1 MGSKNTKKLLLSCFL
16 LLGIFS
22 AYSQVKN
29 PFDVR
34 YENELRGDITFI
46 ANNIVNRQANGYWE
60 YQCVRERRGE
70 CTRWGYVWVN
80 SYVSPND
87 PYNETGNSSEYND
100 DLDMQY
106 IDIDGDASTFSSSSA
121 ILTVPNPD
129 CAIVRYAGLYWSAVF
144 NASDRTGFDQLKF
157 KIPGGTY
164 QDLTADEILFDGAGD
179 ADFGY
184 YSPYACYKD
193 VTSIVAGMADPNGEY
208 FAANIRASSGS
219 SISGG
224 VSGGWKMVVVY
235 EDPNLPGKYI
245 TTFDG
250 YAGIKSGETVDIP
263 VNGFT
268 TLPAPFPVIAQLG
281 VGTLEGDNRIG
292 GDGLSIKA
300 NSNFTYTPLGNTV
313 NPTNNFFNSNI
324 TRANAIVM
332 DRNPNSINTLGWD
345 VDFFNINNPLNGVI
359 PNNETGATLRASSS
373 QDKYDIFFT
382 SFDVEIIEPII
393 NLTKTV
399 EDIAGNDITGQGVN
413 LGQTL
418 DYVLTF
424 QNVGNDSADNYTI
437 KDILPVNV
445 TLDESNFTLPAG
457 VTYTYDEPSRTVLFS
472 IPNAL
477 VEKNDPS
484 YAIRM
489 RVKVAENCFD
499 FVDACSDLIQNLA
512 YSTYRGVLNSNQIS
526 DDPSVTDFDN
536 CGFVIPGA
544 TNFLLDDLADCNFIR
559 TVKLCGDQALL
570 DAGDGFDDYIWYKDE
585 NGNQELDA
593 ADTLITDGDSDNDPS
608 TFVVSA
614 IGTYIVD
621 KIVAD
626 PCKGFK
632 EILVVERFGATQ
644 TNPIVDFFNNSNND
658 ADPTNDVQGEI
669 VSCSVD
675 GSPLPKIF
683 LCGVNDT
690 QLIQVNIADAQ
701 SMVWEQ
707 LVEGSCTDSGDDCG
721 NKNATCTWNQVSIGP
736 SFTANSAGKFRLV
749 VNYQNGC
756 FSRFYFNV
764 FQNNLDIQYNAN
776 DIICNTPGNI
786 TITNLG
792 LGYGYQLYDV
802 ANGTIV
808 VPYSAN
814 NGPSFDISTNGAYRV
829 GITQLDN
836 TTGEPIDGSCEF
848 TTPDIGI
855 RNRNFQ
861 LNITTTAATCST
873 LGSINIQA
881 MNVEANYEYEIRID
895 DGSNGG
901 NGTLLDNETAQP
913 DNNYTFQN
921 LNAGNYIIRVR
932 TDDGCFLEEK
942 VTVLSEADLDLTA
955 RISQH
960 ISCKEG
966 NILMDSSGG
975 KTPHTYAIWSYVD
988 EGGNTVTSYPNV
1000 TSIPPGNFQ
1009 TSQIFDILDPGDYTF
1024 VVVDRNNCYSFSN
1037 TVTINLVPA
1046 VEFTTSVTDESCFG
1060 AEDGSIVY
1068 NMTNTNGY
1076 KVEYTLIY
1084 PDPDTDDV
1092 INSSGTFTGLP
1103 QGNYTVILTQSK
1115 GGASCDF
1122 IQDFTIGGPADG
1134 VSGDAAL
1141 IQDYTCLQDG
1151 IIEAQN
1157 VAGGT
1162 APYSY
1167 SIDGVNFVSGP
1178 GAETFSNLTSGS
1190 YSITIRDATLCTFV
1204 TNSVVIDPLNEP
1216 TDLTFTST
1224 APNCPTQT
1232 SNVTVTAVN
1241 GIDPLT
1247 IEIIAPS
1254 AIASNSIAGKT
1265 ATFNNLNPDTYT
1277 FRVTDSKGCS
1287 YDETYTITPV
1297 DPIQVVGTLVNNVSC
1312 IGNADGA
1319 IDFEIN
1325 DFSTTYSYTV
1335 NGATAITGQSAN
1347 TINLTGLV
1355 AGDYTIVVTDETT
1368 NCTDTNTI
1376 TVSEPATALGITF
1389 STTPLTC
1396 SADGSVTITATN
1408 GWGGYSYELE
1418 QPDNSILGPQGSNV
1432 FSGLSQTGTYTI
1444 SVTDA
1449 GGCTATDTFD
1459 ILAPANPTATL
1470 DATTDLCYVPGTGV
1484 SLTASA
1490 AGGVG
1495 PYTYSLNGAPAQN
1508 GNVFNNLAPDS
1519 YSVLVR
1525 DAYGCS
1531 VTTNTITIEPQL
1543 TVSNA
1548 ITKELD
1554 CSASPEAIIDI
1565 TINGG
1570 YAAYSYQING
1580 GASTAIVGNTITY
1593 TTAIDGSFTFL
1604 ITDSEGCTAQ
1614 TTVVVDPITNPVAT
1628 NNITDPN
1635 CDSATN
1641 GSVEIVIDPNFGTA
1655 PYQVNFNGAGLSNQ
1669 TTYSGLASGTY
1680 NYVVQ
1685 DSKGC
1690 TFNGSATL
1698 TAPNAIT
1705 ADAVLTQPYTCLQ
1718 TASIQVQNIT
1728 GGTPGYTFSIDGIN
1742 FVAGDIFTGL
1752 TDGDYTITVRDASGC
1767 TFATVPV
1774 NVPALDPPTDITF
1787 NSTAANCPAETSD
1800 VTLTVTG
1807 GSLPLTYEIIAPAA
1821 AVSTNATGVFN
1832 NLAPDTYTFRV
1843 TDDKGCSYDEN
1854 YTVNPVVKI
1863 DALGTLTQNVSCQG
1877 SADGAIQYNVSGF
1890 SGNYSFTVTGPTAI
1904 APQSGINTNPLNFSG
1919 LLAGDYTITVTDDT
1933 TNCTDTATV
1942 TVNEPADPL
1951 AFTFTVSPLT
1961 CTTDGSVT
1969 ITATDGWGGYTY
1981 QVTEP
1986 DANILGPQGSN
1997 VFSGLSQTGTY
2008 TISVTDAGGCTV
2020 TDTFDITTPA
2030 NPTATLAATTDL
2042 CYVPG
2047 TGVSLTATAAGGV
2060 APYTYSLNSAPAQ
2073 NGNVFNNLAPGIYS
2087 VEVRD
2092 VYGCNVTTNTITI
2105 EPQLTASSVLT
2116 KELDCTASPDAIL
2129 DITVNGGY
2137 ADYSYKVSV
2146 DGAAYGVSTALGAGI
2161 TTFSYT
2167 GTTAGTYR
2175 FEITDSEG
2183 CIAQTTIITVDP
2195 ISNPQASE
2203 TVTNVSCNG
2212 GSDGIVE
2219 IVFDTNFGTAPYRV
2233 NFDGGGLSNNTTYSG
2248 LVAGTYS
2255 YTVQDD
2261 KGCTVTNS
2269 VNVGEPAAITFDAA
2283 IVQEYTCLQDATVE
2297 AQNVIGGT
2305 SPYTYSI
2312 DGINFGAN
2320 SFTGLKDGNYTLTVK
2335 DANGCTATR
2344 PITIDPLTPPTDI
2357 SFSATAANCP
2367 AETSDITLTPTGGSG
2382 AITYEIIAPAA
2393 AVASNATGIFTG
2405 LAPDTYTFRITD
2417 AKGCTYDENYTLN
2430 PVTKINVLGT
2440 LTQNVSCQGS
2450 ADGAIQYNITG
2461 FSGNYSFTVAGP
2473 TAIAPQSGINT
2484 SPLNFSGLL
2493 AGDYTITVTDDTT
2506 NCTDTATVTVN
2517 EPADPLAFTFAL
2529 SPLTCAADGSVTIT
2543 ATDGWGG
2550 YSYQLTEPD
2559 TNIIGPQ
2566 ASNVFNGLNK
2576 LGTYTISVTDA
2587 GGCTVT
2593 DTFDIVTPTNP
2604 VASIDMAAS
2613 SLCYTS
2619 TGLAT
2624 IVVDATGGLAPY
2636 YYSLN
2641 AGPTQTSNTFVDL
2654 TPATYDFNV
2663 MDSNGCTDTVQ
2674 FTIEPELTANAV
2686 LAKDLDCSVS
2696 PDAEINVTVNGG
2708 YPAYTYEVAFNGG
2721 AYAAYAGG
2729 FPYTTPTAGTYR
2741 FRITDSQGC
2750 ISESNIVT
2758 VTPSETPVITSVTPT
2773 HVLCFGDNSG
2783 SLDIVIDISVGIAP
2797 YTITI
2802 VETGS
2807 GTNYGN
2813 QTTGLPAGVYEIT
2826 LTDDKNC
2833 FVTTTET
2840 ITEPTAINPNVSHTN
2855 LTCSASTNIM
2865 GTITVDASGGTSTYI
2880 YEINNNDYSF
2890 TDSYDTSSGTNDHTF
2905 TGLNFGDYTVRVTDN
2920 NGCENISTVTITTG
2934 PDVLI
2939 TTSPVAGCAP
2949 GSGEMLVEAAASN
2962 GTLGTGTFY
2971 FAIYPETTWYAGHP
2985 DWYLQDGGAGSPPY
2999 THNFTGLNPGVTY
3012 TFIVY
3017 DSDTGC
3023 QYIQEATVPVT
3034 TNSTLTSTVDATSN
3048 VSCFGAVD
3056 GSVNFTYSGYGGTQ
3070 VNYEIYTQTT
3080 NIATGITGSSTVVFA
3095 GTSQSRTLSG
3105 LAPGEYY
3112 ILFEEVDGPN
3122 AGCVNASDSFVIEQ
3136 SPALLEITATSTN
3149 DNCEPN
3155 AGTITANA
3163 RYGKAPYQFQLEL
3176 ASAGAPTIG
3185 TWTGTNTSGFFNAEA
3200 EDYIVY
3206 VKDANDC
3213 IRFVA
3218 VTIAEDPSP
3227 VISLLVPDQCA
3238 TTEGN
3243 FTIQVTL
3250 NTPGMQP
3257 YFLSLDGG
3265 AFQAVTFS
3273 GAPGTYDFTGLSSGN
3288 HTVEIRD
3295 SNGCGNT
3302 QNIDIYTPTSLSAEV
3317 TVTPSCNALLQDDGE
3332 IKVNAYGGTLFNYR
3346 YELRDTSDNI
3356 LRPKQISD
3364 TFSGLTP
3371 GAYRIYLY
3379 DNVATGCDAFIDITL
3394 EVPTAVV
3401 AAIGEKKDISCN
3413 GASDGSIVVNLDP
3426 SMDNPPYTYQLF
3438 DSTGTIPVTLL
3449 PQASNVFT
3457 GLDQGDYIVRIRS
3470 ARFCKMDIPF
3480 TINEPSALVANATA
3494 TDFACAADNSVAQ
3507 AVITA
3512 DIPTTGTAPYT
3523 YSIDGINFFTNNTF
3537 NINDTGAVQNFTVTV
3552 RDANGC
3558 TDTDTVTINPLPT
3571 ITDVTVGQQ
3580 TAITCNNDEVAR
3592 VTVTGGSGD
3601 FSFELLPIGSA
3612 PTQSLVSQTADFTL
3626 TAPGDYTFRVTDNVT
3641 GCYFTTAPYTVAPYD
3656 LIEVVAT
3663 ALTPVTCYGDSD
3675 GELQIQVNN
3684 YLGNYDYQ
3692 VFDSSGASV
3701 TAVISSDTSA
3711 NPRSISGL
3719 PAGNFYVVLTATST
3733 PFCDDTSNTVT
3744 IVSPAA
3750 DLDLTVTNNIN
3761 ANCNIGAQVTVTAS
3775 GGNGGYTYAF
3785 VQDGA
3790 PVNPGD
3796 YTASASAILDPATNL
3811 NWDVWVKDAM
3821 DCTHMIDVVI
3831 AEDPM
3836 PTVSLP
3842 AYADDQCTSNGTAYT
3857 FTATG
3862 TGVAPLKYSIG
3873 NGFQSSGTFT
3883 VSAPGTYTVTVRDA
3897 NGCTVTDTIDIL
3909 PPLGAAAV
3917 ATAQP
3922 SCIANDGVITI
3933 TASGGAGAG
3942 NYEYDL
3948 LNSIGNSLTGGARQ
3962 ASNVFNVLAPGNY
3975 TAIVYDTSGS
3985 GCDAQVPVFLETPTP
4000 VVFTYTKEDVSC
4012 NGGADGSIQVILDA
4026 SNDNPPYTFTIN
4038 DGTNPPTTQNNNLF
4052 TGLTAGNYDITVTSD
4067 RGCFTMQTVTI
4078 GEPNALDAAITNVTD
4093 FACNMN
4099 NAVQSASIEVTIT
4112 AGTGTPAYSYSVN
4125 GGAFIPTGGD
4135 VFTYTVTTAG
4145 NYDIIVKDSNGCTF
4159 TIPTQTINP
4168 LPTITDVT
4176 VGQQTAITCTNDE
4189 VARVTVTGGSGD
4201 FTFELLPT
4209 GSAPTQSLV
4218 SQTAD
4223 FTLTAPGDYTFRV
4236 TDNVTGCYFTTA
4248 PYTVAPYDLI
4258 EVVATALTPVT
4269 CYGDSDGE
4277 LQIQVNNYLGN
4288 YDYQVFDSSG
4298 ASVTAVI
4305 SSDTS
4310 ANPRS
4315 ISGLPAGNFYVVLT
4329 ATSTPFCDDTSN
4341 TVTIV
4346 SPAADLDLTV
4356 TNNINANC
4364 NIGAQVTVTASGGN
4378 GGYTYAF
4385 VQDGAPVNPGDYTAS
4400 ASAIL
4405 DPATN
4410 LNWDVWVKDAMD
4422 CTHMIDVVIA
4432 EDPMPTVS
4440 LPAYADDQCTSNGT
4454 AYTFTATGT
4463 GVAPL
4468 KYSIGNGFQSSGTF
4482 TVSAPGTYTVTVRD
4496 ANGCTVTDT
4505 IDILPP
4511 LGAAAV
4517 ATAQPSCIANDGV
4530 ITITASGGAGAG
4542 NYEYDLLNSIGNSL
4556 TGGARQASNV
4566 FNVLAPGNY
4575 TAIVYDTS
4583 GSGCDA
4589 QVPVFLETPTPVV
4602 FTYTKEDVSCNGGA
4616 DGSIQVIL
4624 DASNDNPPYTFTIN
4638 DGTNPPT
4645 TQNNNLFTGLT
4656 AGNYDITVTS
4666 DRGCF
4671 TMQTVTIG
4679 EPTMVD
4685 VTATATTFACNAN
4698 NQASQ
4703 AVITAVGTGGTAPYT
4718 YSINGVN
4725 FFTSNTFNISDNGSD
4740 RVITV
4745 TIKDDNGCTDVT
4757 TVNISALN
4765 KFTATLAQDA
4775 AISCAGPEEV
4785 TITVND
4791 NGNAANVY
4799 NYQLL
4804 PVGNTNATQTGTP
4817 TYNSATFNLT
4827 AVGSYTF
4834 RVTDT
4839 TTGCYVDTATYTIA
4853 PYDLIKVTATAIT
4866 PVTCFGDNNGAL
4878 QINVSGYSGPYNY
4891 TVYTSAGV
4899 ATAITGSANTSTNPL
4914 TISGLSGGN
4923 YYVRVTET
4931 NVPLCFE
4938 NSNTVRIISPDRA
4951 LTAIVDP
4958 IANVTCSNDAGE
4970 IIVDPSGGYA
4980 PYDIVLTN
4988 TTTSQV
4994 YNATDVNVMVFGN
5007 LSAGNYT
5014 VQITDANGCT
5024 LNDTET
5030 LVQPAPITADITPLS
5045 TTLDCYGDS
5054 DGALTAIN
5062 MAGGEGIYQYQLN
5075 VYDAT
5080 GSNIVYTS
5088 GGQVSPIFNNL
5099 KSGIYTITVSDGWGC
5114 DVETVQAT
5122 IIDPTEVYASLIRT
5136 SPLTCLNDAELLL
5149 TAYGG
5154 TGPYEYSEDGI
5165 NYFPMSGGDTHSFTV
5180 TAGTYRYYVRDS
5192 FGCSSILSNQIKEDV
5207 IEPLTVS
5214 MDTSAAVINCN
5225 GDNTA
5230 ILIAKAD
5237 GGLGN
5242 YRYELFTDAALT
5254 NSIAGPQTSGQF
5266 GNLTVGSYW
5275 VRVTSDDCVVV
5286 SNENRIIEPTPLV
5299 VDDSFTNVSCNGA
5312 NDGSITVSL
5321 SGGSGGYQYAISPN
5335 LDKFDTVNTFTN
5347 LAPGNYTVIAQDIN
5361 GCFEQLRYTI
5371 IEPAIITAV
5380 PTTTPE
5386 ICIGSE
5392 DGTIS
5397 LIISGGTAPY
5407 STSINSTTDSDFVL
5421 DRTLFTNL
5429 AAGTYAIFVKDAQD
5443 CMINMAVTID
5453 PGVNLNA
5460 IATPIYECTGNIPN
5474 NSIDLVLEDPNVAPD
5489 VMYALDST
5497 DPNDMVLEPNFT
5509 NIAPGAH
5516 YIAIAHA
5523 NGCVLTIDFEI
5534 ENFEPLVLTLAP
5546 GNINEISA
5554 VATGGQQ
5561 EYTFYFNDKDNGTD
5575 NTHYITE
5582 TKTHIVRVVDENGC
5596 EAIAEIFMEF
5606 IDIEIPNFFTP
5617 DGDGQNDFWRPRN
5630 QEGFP
5635 KILTIIFDRYG
5646 REVYR
5651 MGLNDQG
5658 WDGLY
5663 HNTELPTG
5671 DYWYVIKL
5679 KGEEDDR
5686 EFVGHF
5692 TLYR

>member
-1 MGSKNTKKLLLSCFL
+1 MGSKNTKKLLLTCFL
-16 LLGIFS
+16 LLGFFS

-29 PFDVR
+29 NFDVR

-46 ANNIVNRQANGYWE
+46 ANNIVNRQADGYW
-60 YQCVRERRGE
+60 QGKGNNR
-70 CTRWGYVWVN
+70 VWVPA
-80 SYVSPND
+80 VGPND
-87 PYNETGNSSEYND
+87 PYNDTGSSSEYND

-144 NASDRTGFDQLKF
+144 SASNRTGFDQLKF

-250 YAGIKSGETVDIP
+250 YAGIKSGQTVDIP

-300 NSNFTYTPLGNTV
+300 NSNLTYTALGNTV

-359 PNNETGATLRASSS
+359 PNSETGATLRASSS

-424 QNVGNDSADNYTI
+424 QNVGNDDGDSYTI

-808 VPYSAN
+808 VPYSDN

-921 LNAGNYIIRVR
+921 LNAGNYIIRVS

-1204 TNSVVIDPLNEP
+1204 TNSVVIGPLDEP

-1265 ATFNNLNPDTYT
+1265 ATFNNLDPDTYT

-1408 GWGGYSYELE
+1408 GWGGYSYDLE

-1470 DATTDLCYVPGTGV
+1470 NATTDLCYVPGTGV
-1484 SLTASA
+1484 SLTATA

-1593 TTAIDGSFTFL
+1593 TTAIDGSYTFL

-1614 TTVVVDPITNPVAT
+1614 TTVVVDAITNPVAT

-1742 FVAGDIFTGL
+1742 FVAGDTFTGL
-1752 TDGDYTITVRDASGC
+1752 PDGDYTITVRDASGC

-1787 NSTAANCPAETSD
+1787 NSTAANCPAETSN
-1800 VTLTVTG
+1800 VTLTAIG
-1807 GSLPLTYEIIAPAA
+1807 GSGAITYEIIAPAA
-1821 AVSTNATGVFN
+1821 DVSTNATGIFN
-1832 NLAPDTYTFRV
+1832 NLAPNTYTFRV
-1843 TDDKGCSYDEN
+1843 TDNKGCSYDEN
-1854 YTVNPVVKI
+1854 YTINPVVKI

-2073 NGNVFNNLAPGIYS
+2073 NGNVFNNLGPGIYS

-2167 GTTAGTYR
+2167 ATTAGTYR
-2175 FEITDSEG
+2175 FEITDNEG
-2183 CIAQTTIITVDP
+2183 CIAQTTITTVDP

-2248 LVAGTYS
+2248 LVAGTYF
-2255 YTVQDD
+2255 YTIQDD

-2405 LAPDTYTFRITD
+2405 LDPDTYTFRITD
-2417 AKGCTYDENYTLN
+2417 AKGCSYDENYTLN

-2484 SPLNFSGLL
+2484 NPLNFSGLL

-2517 EPADPLAFTFAL
+2517 QPSAPLAFTFNL
-2529 SPLTCAADGSVTIT
+2529 SPMTCAADGSVTIT

-2559 TNIIGPQ
+2559 TNIVGPQ

-2613 SLCYTS
+2613 TLCYTS

-2624 IVVDATGGLAPY
+2624 IVVGATGGLAPY

-2641 AGPTQTSNTFVDL
+2641 TGPTQTSNTFVDL
-2654 TPATYDFNV
+2654 TPATYDFHV
-2663 MDSNGCTDTVQ
+2663 TDSNGCTDTVQ

-2686 LAKDLDCSVS
+2686 LTKDLDCTVS
-2696 PDAEINVTVNGG
+2696 PDAEINLNVNGG

-2721 AYAAYAGG
+2721 AYAPYAGA
-2729 FPYTTPTAGTYR
+2729 FPYTTSNAGTYR

-2750 ISESNIVT
+2750 VAQSNTVT
-2758 VTPSETPVITSVTPT
+2758 VTAADTPVITSVTPT
-2773 HVLCFGDNSG
+2773 HVLCYGDNSG
-2783 SLDIVIDISVGIAP
+2783 SLDITVDTAVGIAP

-2807 GTNYGN
+2807 GTNYGS
-2813 QTTGLPAGVYEIT
+2813 QTTGLPAGNYEIT
-2826 LTDDKNC
+2826 LTDDKGC
-2833 FVTTTET
+2833 FVTATET

-2855 LTCSASTNIM
+2855 LSCSASTNVM
-2865 GTITVDASGGTSTYI
+2865 GTITVDANGGTSTYI

-2890 TDSYDTSSGTNDHTF
+2890 TDTYDTSSGTNDHTF
-2905 TGLNFGDYTVRVTDN
+2905 TGLNFGDYTVRVIDN
-2920 NGCENISTVTITTG
+2920 NGCESISTVTITTG

-2971 FAIYPETTWYAGHP
+2971 FAIYPASNWFAGNP
-2985 DWYLQDGGAGSPPY
+2985 EWYLQDGGIGSPPY
-2999 THNFTGLNPGVTY
+2999 THNFTGLTPGVTY

-3023 QYIQEATVPVT
+3023 EYIQEATVPVD
-3034 TNSTLTSTVDATSN
+3034 TNSSLTSTIDATTN
-3048 VSCFGAVD
+3048 ISCFGAVD
-3056 GSVNFTYSGYGGTQ
+3056 GSVDFTYSGYGGTQ

-3080 NIATGITGSSTVVFA
+3080 NNATGITGSSSVLIA

-3112 ILFEEVDGPN
+3112 ILFEEVNGPN

-3250 NTPGMQP
+3250 DTPGVQP

-3265 AFQAVTFS
+3265 AFQAVTFT
-3273 GAPGTYDFTGLSSGN
+3273 GAPGTFNFTNLSSGN
-3288 HTVEIRD
+3288 HTVVIRD
-3295 SNGCGNT
+3295 ANGCGNSES
-3302 QNIDIYTPTSLSAEV
+3302 IEIYTPTSLSAEV
-3317 TVTPSCNALLQDDGE
+3317 VVTPSCNALLQDDGE

-3356 LRPKQISD
+3356 IRPKQLSS
-3364 TFSGLTP
+3364 TFTGLTP
-3371 GAYRIYLY
+3371 GTYRAYVY
-3379 DNVATGCDAFIDITL
+3379 DNLATGCDAFIDITL
-3394 EVPTAVV
+3394 DVPTAVV

-3426 SMDNPPYTYQLF
+3426 SMDNPPYTFQLF

-3457 GLDQGDYIVRIRS
+3457 GLDQGDYIIRIRS

-3512 DIPTTGTAPYT
+3512 DIPTTGTAPYM
-3523 YSIDGINFFTNNTF
+3523 YSIDGINFFTTNTF

-3571 ITDVTVGQQ
+3571 ITAVTVGQQ

-3601 FSFELLPIGSA
+3601 FTFELLPTGSA
-3612 PTQSLVSQTADFTL
+3612 PTQSLVSQTADFSL

-3701 TAVISSDTSA
+3701 TAVISSDTST
-3711 NPRSISGL
+3711 NPRTISGL

-3790 PVNPGD
+3790 VVNPGD

-3821 DCTHMIDVVI
+3821 DCTYMIDVVI

-3842 AYADDQCTSNGTAYT
+3842 AYADDQCTSNGTSYT

-3862 TGVAPLKYSIG
+3862 TGVAPIKYSIG

-4000 VVFTYTKEDVSC
+4000 VVFTYTYEDVSC

-4067 RGCFTMQTVTI
+4067 RGCFTMQTI
-4078 GEPNALDAAITNVTD
+4078 
-4093 FACNMN
+4093 
-4099 NAVQSASIEVTIT
+4099 
-4112 AGTGTPAYSYSVN
+4112 
-4125 GGAFIPTGGD
+4125 
-4135 VFTYTVTTAG
+4135 
-4145 NYDIIVKDSNGCTF
+4145 
-4159 TIPTQTINP
+4159 
-4168 LPTITDVT
+4168 
-4176 VGQQTAITCTNDE
+4176 
-4189 VARVTVTGGSGD
+4189 
-4201 FTFELLPT
+4201 
-4209 GSAPTQSLV
+4209 
-4218 SQTAD
+4218 
-4223 FTLTAPGDYTFRV
+4223 
-4236 TDNVTGCYFTTA
+4236 
-4248 PYTVAPYDLI
+4248 
-4258 EVVATALTPVT
+4258 
-4269 CYGDSDGE
+4269 
-4277 LQIQVNNYLGN
+4277 
-4288 YDYQVFDSSG
+4288 
-4298 ASVTAVI
+4298 
-4305 SSDTS
+4305 
-4310 ANPRS
+4310 
-4315 ISGLPAGNFYVVLT
+4315 
-4329 ATSTPFCDDTSN
+4329 
-4341 TVTIV
+4341 
-4346 SPAADLDLTV
+4346 
-4356 TNNINANC
+4356 
-4364 NIGAQVTVTASGGN
+4364 
-4378 GGYTYAF
+4378 
-4385 VQDGAPVNPGDYTAS
+4385 
-4400 ASAIL
+4400 
-4405 DPATN
+4405 
-4410 LNWDVWVKDAMD
+4410 
-4422 CTHMIDVVIA
+4422 
-4432 EDPMPTVS
+4432 
-4440 LPAYADDQCTSNGT
+4440 
-4454 AYTFTATGT
+4454 
-4463 GVAPL
+4463 
-4468 KYSIGNGFQSSGTF
+4468 
-4482 TVSAPGTYTVTVRD
+4482 
-4496 ANGCTVTDT
+4496 
-4505 IDILPP
+4505 
-4511 LGAAAV
+4511 
-4517 ATAQPSCIANDGV
+4517 
-4530 ITITASGGAGAG
+4530 
-4542 NYEYDLLNSIGNSL
+4542 
-4556 TGGARQASNV
+4556 
-4566 FNVLAPGNY
+4566 
-4575 TAIVYDTS
+4575 
-4583 GSGCDA
+4583 
-4589 QVPVFLETPTPVV
+4589 
-4602 FTYTKEDVSCNGGA
+4602 
-4616 DGSIQVIL
+4616 
-4624 DASNDNPPYTFTIN
+4624 
-4638 DGTNPPT
+4638 
-4645 TQNNNLFTGLT
+4645 
-4656 AGNYDITVTS
+4656 
-4666 DRGCF
+4666 
-4671 TMQTVTIG
+4671 TIG
-4679 EPTMVD
+4679 EPTIVD

-4765 KFTATLAQDA
+4765 KFSATLAQDA

-4914 TISGLSGGN
+4914 TISGLTGGN

-4951 LTAIVDP
+4951 LTANVDP

-4970 IIVDPSGGYA
+4970 IIVDPSGGYG

-5014 VQITDANGCT
+5014 VQITDANGCI

-5180 TAGTYRYYVRDS
+5180 TAGTYRYYVKDS

-5242 YRYELFTDAALT
+5242 YRYILFTDAALT

-5407 STSINSTTDSDFVL
+5407 RTSINSTTDSDFVL

>member
-300 NSNFTYTPLGNTV
+300 NSNLTYTALGNTV

-359 PNNETGATLRASSS
+359 PNNETGAILRASSS

-424 QNVGNDSADNYTI
+424 QNVGNDDGDSYTI

-477 VEKNDPS
+477 IEKNDPS

-536 CGFVIPGA
+536 CGFVVPGA

-861 LNITTTAATCST
+861 LNIITTAATCST

-1204 TNSVVIDPLNEP
+1204 TNSVVIDPLDEP

-1265 ATFNNLNPDTYT
+1265 ATFNNLDPDTYT

-1470 DATTDLCYVPGTGV
+1470 NATTNLCYVPATGV
-1484 SLTASA
+1484 SLTATA

-1554 CSASPEAIIDI
+1554 CSASPEAIIDF

-1593 TTAIDGSFTFL
+1593 TTAIDGSYTFL

-1742 FVAGDIFTGL
+1742 FVAGDTFTGL
-1752 TDGDYTITVRDASGC
+1752 TDGDYTINVRDASGC

-1821 AVSTNATGVFN
+1821 DVSTNATGIFN
-1832 NLAPDTYTFRV
+1832 NLAPNTYTFRV
-1843 TDDKGCSYDEN
+1843 TDNKGCSYDEN

-1890 SGNYSFTVTGPTAI
+1890 SGNYSFTITGPTAI
-1904 APQSGINTNPLNFSG
+1904 APQSGINANPLNFSG

-1969 ITATDGWGGYTY
+1969 ITATDGWGGYIY

-2030 NPTATLAATTDL
+2030 NPTATLASTTDL
-2042 CYVPG
+2042 CYVPA
-2047 TGVSLTATAAGGV
+2047 TGVSLTATAAGGI
-2060 APYTYSLNSAPAQ
+2060 APYTYSLNGAPAQ
-2073 NGNVFNNLAPGIYS
+2073 NGNVFNNLASGSYS
-2087 VEVRD
+2087 VEVWD
-2092 VYGCNVTTNTITI
+2092 AYGCTVTTNTITI

-2167 GTTAGTYR
+2167 ATTAGTYR
-2175 FEITDSEG
+2175 FEITDNEG

-2248 LVAGTYS
+2248 LAAGTYS

-2261 KGCTVTNS
+2261 KGCTLTNS

-2382 AITYEIIAPAA
+2382 AITFEITAPAA

-2405 LAPDTYTFRITD
+2405 LDPDTYTFRITD
-2417 AKGCTYDENYTLN
+2417 AKGCSYDENYTLN

-2484 SPLNFSGLL
+2484 NPLNFSGLL

-2517 EPADPLAFTFAL
+2517 EPSAPLAFTFNL

-2708 YPAYTYEVAFNGG
+2708 YPAYTYEVAFNSG
-2721 AYAAYAGG
+2721 AYAAYAGA

-2783 SLDIVIDISVGIAP
+2783 SLDIVIDTSVGIAP

-2939 TTSPVAGCAP
+2939 TTSATPGCAP
-2949 GSGEMLVEAAASN
+2949 GTGEMLVEAAATN
-2962 GTLGTGTFY
+2962 GTLGAGTFY
-2971 FAIYPETTWYAGHP
+2971 FAIYPAPIFNAADPAWFPEDVLPAP
-2985 DWYLQDGGAGSPPY
+2985 DN

-3012 TFIVY
+3012 TFVVY
-3017 DSDTGC
+3017 DTDTGC
-3023 QYIQEATVPVT
+3023 EYIQEATVPVD
-3034 TNSTLTSTVDATSN
+3034 TNSSLSSTVDSTTN
-3048 VSCFGAVD
+3048 VSCFGAID
-3056 GSVNFTYSGYGGTQ
+3056 GSVDFTIDLYTATQ
-3070 VNYEIYTQTT
+3070 VDYEIFTFVTNTT
-3080 NIATGITGSSTVVFA
+3080 TGITGSATGLTGAPYSDSLA
-3095 GTSQSRTLSG
+3095 GLV
-3105 LAPGEYY
+3105 PGEYY
-3112 ILFEEVDGPN
+3112 ILFTEVDGPN

-3149 DNCEPN
+3149 DNCTPN

-3176 ASAGAPTIG
+3176 ASAGAPTVG

-3213 IRFVA
+3213 IRSVA

-3238 TTEGN
+3238 TREGN

-3250 NTPGMQP
+3250 DTPGVQP

-3295 SNGCGNT
+3295 SNGCGNID
-3302 QNIDIYTPTSLSAEV
+3302 NIDIYTPTSLSAEV

-3332 IKVNAYGGTLFNYR
+3332 IKVNAYGGSLFNYR

-3356 LRPKQISD
+3356 IRPKQIPD
-3364 TFSGLTP
+3364 TFSNLTP
-3371 GAYRIYLY
+3371 GTYRIYVY
-3379 DNVATGCDAFIDITL
+3379 DNLATGCDAFIDITL
-3394 EVPTAVV
+3394 DVPTAVV

-3512 DIPTTGTAPYT
+3512 DIPTTGTAPYM
-3523 YSIDGINFFTNNTF
+3523 YSIDGINFFTTNTF

-3558 TDTDTVTINPLPT
+3558 TDTDTVIINPLPT
-3571 ITDVTVGQQ
+3571 ITAVTVGQQ
-3580 TAITCNNDEVAR
+3580 TAITCTNDEVAR

-3601 FSFELLPIGSA
+3601 FTFELLPTGSA
-3612 PTQSLVSQTADFTL
+3612 PAQSLVSQTADFTL

-3701 TAVISSDTSA
+3701 TAVISSDTSV
-3711 NPRSISGL
+3711 NPRTISGL
-3719 PAGNFYVVLTATST
+3719 PAGNFYVVLTATTT

-3790 PVNPGD
+3790 VVNPGD

-3821 DCTHMIDVVI
+3821 DCTYMIDVVI

-3842 AYADDQCTSNGTAYT
+3842 AYADDQCTSNGTSYT

-3862 TGVAPLKYSIG
+3862 TGVAPIKYSIG

-3933 TASGGAGAG
+3933 TAIGGAGAG

-4000 VVFTYTKEDVSC
+4000 VVITYTNEDVSC

-4078 GEPNALDAAITNVTD
+4078 GEPNALDAAISNVTD

-4112 AGTGTPAYSYSVN
+4112 AGTGTPAYTYSVN

-4209 GSAPTQSLV
+4209 GSAPAQSLV

-4310 ANPRS
+4310 VNPRT

-4329 ATSTPFCDDTSN
+4329 ATTTPFCDDTSN

-4385 VQDGAPVNPGDYTAS
+4385 VQDGAVVNPGDYTAS

-4422 CTHMIDVVIA
+4422 CTYMIDVVIA

-4454 AYTFTATGT
+4454 SYTFTATGT
-4463 GVAPL
+4463 GVAPI

-4530 ITITASGGAGAG
+4530 ITITAIGGAGAG

-4602 FTYTKEDVSCNGGA
+4602 ITYTNEDVSCNGGA

-4671 TMQTVTIG
+4671 TMQTITIG
-4679 EPTMVD
+4679 EPTIVD

-5014 VQITDANGCT
+5014 VQITDANGCI

-5335 LDKFDTVNTFTN
+5335 LDKFDTVNTFTD

-5489 VMYALDST
+5489 LMYALDST

>member
-1 MGSKNTKKLLLSCFL
+1 MGSKNTKKLLLTCFL
-16 LLGIFS
+16 LLGFLS

-29 PFDVR
+29 NFDVR

-46 ANNIVNRQANGYWE
+46 ANNIVNRQADGYW
-60 YQCVRERRGE
+60 QGKGKNR
-70 CTRWGYVWVN
+70 VWVPA
-80 SYVSPND
+80 VGPND
-87 PYNETGNSSEYND
+87 PYNDTGSSSEYND

-144 NASDRTGFDQLKF
+144 SASNRTGFDQLKF

-281 VGTLEGDNRIG
+281 VATLEGDNRIS

-300 NSNFTYTPLGNTV
+300 NSNLTYTALGNTV

-332 DRNPNSINTLGWD
+332 DRTPNSINTLGWD

-359 PNNETGATLRASSS
+359 PNSETGATLRASSS

-393 NLTKTV
+393 NLTKSV

-424 QNVGNDSADNYTI
+424 QNVGNDDGDSYTI

-1046 VEFTTSVTDESCFG
+1046 VEFTTSITDESCFG

-1204 TNSVVIDPLNEP
+1204 TNSVVIDPLDEP

-1265 ATFNNLNPDTYT
+1265 ATFNNLDPDTYT

-1335 NGATAITGQSAN
+1335 NGATSITGQSAN

-1368 NCTDTNTI
+1368 NCTDTSTI

-1470 DATTDLCYVPGTGV
+1470 NATTDLCYVPGTGV
-1484 SLTASA
+1484 SLTATA

-1554 CSASPEAIIDI
+1554 CSASPEAIIAI

-1593 TTAIDGSFTFL
+1593 TTAIDGSYTFL

-1718 TASIQVQNIT
+1718 TASIQAQNIT

-1742 FVAGDIFTGL
+1742 FVAGDTFTGL

-1787 NSTAANCPAETSD
+1787 NITAANCPAETSN
-1800 VTLTVTG
+1800 VTLTAIG
-1807 GSLPLTYEIIAPAA
+1807 GSGAITYEIIAPAA
-1821 AVSTNATGVFN
+1821 DVSTNATGIFN
-1832 NLAPDTYTFRV
+1832 NLAPNTYTFRV
-1843 TDDKGCSYDEN
+1843 TDNKGCSYDEN
-1854 YTVNPVVKI
+1854 YTINPVVKI

-2020 TDTFDITTPA
+2020 TDTFDIDTPA

-2073 NGNVFNNLAPGIYS
+2073 IGNVFNNLAPGIYS

-2092 VYGCNVTTNTITI
+2092 AYGCNVTTNTITI

-2116 KELDCTASPDAIL
+2116 KELDCTASPDAVI
-2129 DITVNGGY
+2129 DITINNGY

-2167 GTTAGTYR
+2167 ATTAGTFR

-2183 CIAQTTIITVDP
+2183 CIAQTTVITVDP

-2248 LVAGTYS
+2248 LAAGTYS

-2344 PITIDPLTPPTDI
+2344 PITIDPLTPTTDI

-2367 AETSDITLTPTGGSG
+2367 AETSDITLTPSGGSG

-2405 LAPDTYTFRITD
+2405 LDPDTYTFRITD
-2417 AKGCTYDENYTLN
+2417 AKGCSYDENYTLN

-2450 ADGAIQYNITG
+2450 ADGAIQYNIAG

-2484 SPLNFSGLL
+2484 NPLTFNGLL

-2517 EPADPLAFTFAL
+2517 QPSAPLAFTFNL
-2529 SPLTCAADGSVTIT
+2529 SPMTCAADGSVTIT

-2559 TNIIGPQ
+2559 TNIVGPQ

-2604 VASIDMAAS
+2604 VANIDMAAS
-2613 SLCYTS
+2613 TLCYTS

-2624 IVVDATGGLAPY
+2624 IVVGATGGLAPY

-2641 AGPTQTSNTFVDL
+2641 TGPTQTSNTFVDL
-2654 TPATYDFNV
+2654 TPATYDFHV
-2663 MDSNGCTDTVQ
+2663 TDSNGCTDTVQ

-2686 LAKDLDCSVS
+2686 LTKDLDCTVS
-2696 PDAEINVTVNGG
+2696 PDAEINLNVSGG
-2708 YPAYTYEVAFNGG
+2708 YPAYTYEVSFNGG
-2721 AYAAYAGG
+2721 AYAAYAGA
-2729 FPYTTPTAGTYR
+2729 FPYTTSNAGTYR

-2750 ISESNIVT
+2750 VAQSNTVT
-2758 VTPSETPVITSVTPT
+2758 VTAADTPVITSVTPT

-2783 SLDIVIDISVGIAP
+2783 SLDIVVDTAIGIAP

-2807 GTNYGN
+2807 GTNYGS
-2813 QTTGLPAGVYEIT
+2813 QATGLPAGVYEIT
-2826 LTDDKNC
+2826 LTDDKGC
-2833 FVTTTET
+2833 YVTATET
-2840 ITEPTAINPNVSHTN
+2840 ITEPTAINPNITKTDYSCTSGVGNN
-2855 LTCSASTNIM
+2855 L
-2865 GTITVDASGGTSTYI
+2865 GTITVDASGGTATYT
-2880 YEINNNDYSF
+2880 YEVFNNDYSYSG
-2890 TDSYDTSSGTNDHTF
+2890 TYDTSTGTNDHTF
-2905 TGLNFGDYTVRVTDN
+2905 TGLTFGDYTIRIIDS
-2920 NGCENISTVTITTG
+2920 NGCETQNTVTITTG
-2934 PDVLI
+2934 PDILI
-2939 TTSPVAGCAP
+2939 TTQGVAGCTA
-2949 GSGEMLVEAAASN
+2949 GSGEMLVTADASN
-2962 GTLGTGTFY
+2962 GYLGAGNFY
-2971 FAIYPETTWYAGHP
+2971 FAIYPAPVFNAADPLWFPEDALP
-2985 DWYLQDGGAGSPPY
+2985 APANS
-2999 THNFTGLNPGVTY
+2999 HNFTGLTPGVTY
-3012 TFIVY
+3012 TFVVY
-3017 DSDTGC
+3017 DTDTGC
-3023 QYIQEATVPVT
+3023 EFTQEATVPVST
-3034 TNSTLTSTVDATSN
+3034 SSTLLSTVDATTN

-3056 GSVNFTYSGYGGTQ
+3056 GSVDFTYSGYGGTQ
-3070 VNYEIYTQTT
+3070 VDYEIYTQTT
-3080 NIATGITGSSTVVFA
+3080 NISTGITGSSTVVIA

-3112 ILFEEVDGPN
+3112 ILFEEVNGPN

-3213 IRFVA
+3213 IRSVA

-3250 NTPGMQP
+3250 DTPGVQP

-3265 AFQAVTFS
+3265 AFQAVTFT
-3273 GAPGTYDFTGLSSGN
+3273 GAPGTFNFTNLSSGN
-3288 HTVEIRD
+3288 HTVVIRD
-3295 SNGCGNT
+3295 ANGCGNSES
-3302 QNIDIYTPTSLSAEV
+3302 IEIYTPTSLSAEV
-3317 TVTPSCNALLQDDGE
+3317 VVTPSCNALLQDDGE

-3356 LRPKQISD
+3356 IRPKQLSS
-3364 TFSGLTP
+3364 TFTGLTP
-3371 GAYRIYLY
+3371 GTYRAYVY
-3379 DNVATGCDAFIDITL
+3379 DNLATGCDSFIDITL
-3394 EVPTAVV
+3394 DVPTAVV
-3401 AAIGEKKDISCN
+3401 AAIGDIKDISCN
-3413 GASDGSIVVNLDP
+3413 GASDGSIVVTLDP

-3512 DIPTTGTAPYT
+3512 DIPTTGTAPYM
-3523 YSIDGINFFTNNTF
+3523 YSIDGTNFFTTNTF

-3558 TDTDTVTINPLPT
+3558 TDTDNVTINPLPT

-3580 TAITCNNDEVAR
+3580 TAITCTNDEVAR

-3601 FSFELLPIGSA
+3601 FTFELLPGGPS
-3612 PTQSLVSQTADFTL
+3612 QSLISQTADFSL

-3663 ALTPVTCYGDSD
+3663 AITPVTCYGDSD

-3711 NPRSISGL
+3711 NPRTISGL
-3719 PAGNFYVVLTATST
+3719 PAGNFYVVLTATTT

-3761 ANCNIGAQVTVTAS
+3761 ANCNIGAQVTVSAS

-3790 PVNPGD
+3790 VVNPGD

-3821 DCTHMIDVVI
+3821 DCTYMIDVVI

-3842 AYADDQCTSNGTAYT
+3842 AYAVDQCTSNGTSYT

-3862 TGVAPLKYSIG
+3862 TGMAPLKYSIG

-4000 VVFTYTKEDVSC
+4000 VVFTYTNEDVSC

-4038 DGTNPPTTQNNNLF
+4038 DGTNPPTTQNSNLF
-4052 TGLTAGNYDITVTSD
+4052 TGLTAGDYDITVTSD
-4067 RGCFTMQTVTI
+4067 RGCFTMQTITI

-4099 NAVQSASIEVTIT
+4099 NAVQSASIEITIT
-4112 AGTGTPAYSYSVN
+4112 AGTGTPAYTYSVN

-4176 VGQQTAITCTNDE
+4176 VGQQTAITCNNDE

-4201 FTFELLPT
+4201 FSFELLPV
-4209 GSAPTQSLV
+4209 GSAPVQTPGAATY
-4218 SQTAD
+4218 TAD
-4223 FTLTAPGDYTFRV
+4223 FSLTAPGDYTFRV

-4258 EVVATALTPVT
+4258 EVVATAITPVT

-4310 ANPRS
+4310 ANPRT

-4329 ATSTPFCDDTSN
+4329 ATTTPFCDDTSN

-4364 NIGAQVTVTASGGN
+4364 NIGAQVTVSASGGN

-4385 VQDGAPVNPGDYTAS
+4385 VQDGAVVNPGDYTAS

-4422 CTHMIDVVIA
+4422 CTYMIDVVIA

-4440 LPAYADDQCTSNGT
+4440 LPAYAVDQCTSNGT
-4454 AYTFTATGT
+4454 SYTFTATGT
-4463 GVAPL
+4463 GMAPL

-4602 FTYTKEDVSCNGGA
+4602 FTYTNEDVSCNGGA

-4645 TQNNNLFTGLT
+4645 TQNSNLFTGLT

-4679 EPTMVD
+4679 EPTIVD

-4725 FFTSNTFNISDNGSD
+4725 FFTSNTFNISDNGSN

-4866 PVTCFGDNNGAL
+4866 IVTCFGDNNGAL

-4914 TISGLSGGN
+4914 TISGLTGGN

-4970 IIVDPSGGYA
+4970 IIVDPSGGYG

-5014 VQITDANGCT
+5014 VQITDANGCI

-5335 LDKFDTVNTFTN
+5335 LDKFDTVNTFTD

-5371 IEPAIITAV
+5371 TEPAIITAV

-5397 LIISGGTAPY
+5397 LTISGGTAPY

-5474 NSIDLVLEDPNVAPD
+5474 NSIDLVLEDPTVAPD

>member
-144 NASDRTGFDQLKF
+144 SASNRTGFNQLKF

-457 VTYTYDEPSRTVLFS
+457 VTYTYDEPSRTVQFS

-536 CGFVIPGA
+536 CGFVVPGA

-585 NGNQELDA
+585 NGNQELDS

-861 LNITTTAATCST
+861 LNITTTAATCSN

-895 DGSNGG
+895 DGSNGE

-1046 VEFTTSVTDESCFG
+1046 VEFTTSITDESCFG

-1157 VAGGT
+1157 IAGGT

-1204 TNSVVIDPLNEP
+1204 TNSVVIDPLDEP

-1265 ATFNNLNPDTYT
+1265 ATFNNLDPDTYT

-1287 YDETYTITPV
+1287 YDETYTIAPV

-1335 NGATAITGQSAN
+1335 NGATSITGQSAN

-1355 AGDYTIVVTDETT
+1355 AGDYTIIVTDETT

-1418 QPDNSILGPQGSNV
+1418 QPDNNILGPQGSNV

-1470 DATTDLCYVPGTGV
+1470 DATTNLCYAPATGV

-1604 ITDSEGCTAQ
+1604 ITDGEGCTAQ
-1614 TTVVVDPITNPVAT
+1614 TTVVVDAITNPVAT

-1742 FVAGDIFTGL
+1742 FVAGDTFTGL

-1787 NSTAANCPAETSD
+1787 NSTAANCPAETSN
-1800 VTLTVTG
+1800 VTLTAIG
-1807 GSLPLTYEIIAPAA
+1807 GSGAITYEIIAPAA
-1821 AVSTNATGVFN
+1821 DVSSNATGIFN
-1832 NLAPDTYTFRV
+1832 NLAPNTYTFRV
-1843 TDDKGCSYDEN
+1843 TDNKGCSYDEN
-1854 YTVNPVVKI
+1854 YTINPVVKI

-2030 NPTATLAATTDL
+2030 NPTATLAATMDL

-2060 APYTYSLNSAPAQ
+2060 APYTYSINSAPAQ

-2092 VYGCNVTTNTITI
+2092 AYGCNVTTNNITI

-2137 ADYSYKVSV
+2137 VDYSYKVSV

-2167 GTTAGTYR
+2167 ATTAGTYR
-2175 FEITDSEG
+2175 FEITDNEG

-2248 LVAGTYS
+2248 LAAGTYS

-2382 AITYEIIAPAA
+2382 AITFEIIAPAV
-2393 AVASNATGIFTG
+2393 AVPSNATGIFTG
-2405 LAPDTYTFRITD
+2405 LDPDTYTFRITD
-2417 AKGCTYDENYTLN
+2417 AKGCSYDENYTLN

-2855 LTCSASTNIM
+2855 LTCSASTNVM
-2865 GTITVDASGGTSTYI
+2865 GTITVDANGGTSTYI

-2890 TDSYDTSSGTNDHTF
+2890 TDTYDTSSGTNDHTF

-2939 TTSPVAGCAP
+2939 TTSATPGCAP
-2949 GSGEMLVEAAASN
+2949 GTGEMLVEAAATN
-2962 GTLGTGTFY
+2962 GTLGAGTFY
-2971 FAIYPETTWYAGHP
+2971 FAIYPAPIFNAADPAWFPEDVLPAP
-2985 DWYLQDGGAGSPPY
+2985 DN

-3012 TFIVY
+3012 TFVVY
-3017 DSDTGC
+3017 DTDTGC
-3023 QYIQEATVPVT
+3023 EYIQEATVPVD
-3034 TNSTLTSTVDATSN
+3034 TNSSLSSTVDSTTN
-3048 VSCFGAVD
+3048 VSCFGAID
-3056 GSVNFTYSGYGGTQ
+3056 GSVDFTIDLYTATQ
-3070 VNYEIYTQTT
+3070 VDYEIFTFVTNTT
-3080 NIATGITGSSTVVFA
+3080 TGITGSATGLTGAPYSDSLA
-3095 GTSQSRTLSG
+3095 GLV
-3105 LAPGEYY
+3105 PGEYY
-3112 ILFEEVDGPN
+3112 ILFTEVDGPN

-3149 DNCEPN
+3149 DNCTPN

-3176 ASAGAPTIG
+3176 ASAGAPTVG

-3213 IRFVA
+3213 IRSVA

-3250 NTPGMQP
+3250 DTPGVQP

-3273 GAPGTYDFTGLSSGN
+3273 GAPATYDFTGLSSGN
-3288 HTVEIRD
+3288 HTLEIRD
-3295 SNGCGNT
+3295 SNGCGNID
-3302 QNIDIYTPTSLSAEV
+3302 NIDIYTPTSLSAEV

-3332 IKVNAYGGTLFNYR
+3332 IKVNAYGGSLFNYR
-3346 YELRDTSDNI
+3346 YELRDTSNNI

-3394 EVPTAVV
+3394 DVPTAVV
-3401 AAIGEKKDISCN
+3401 AAIGDIKDISCH
-3413 GASDGSIVVNLDP
+3413 GASDGSIVVTLDP
-3426 SMDNPPYTYQLF
+3426 GMDNPPYTYQLF

-3512 DIPTTGTAPYT
+3512 DIPTTGTAPYM
-3523 YSIDGINFFTNNTF
+3523 YSIDGINFFTTNTF

-3571 ITDVTVGQQ
+3571 ITAVTVGQQ
-3580 TAITCNNDEVAR
+3580 TAITCTNDEVAR

-3601 FSFELLPIGSA
+3601 FSFELLPTGSA

-3711 NPRSISGL
+3711 NPRIISGL
-3719 PAGNFYVVLTATST
+3719 PAGNFYVVLTATDT

-3790 PVNPGD
+3790 VVNPGD

-3821 DCTHMIDVVI
+3821 DCTYMIDVVI

-3842 AYADDQCTSNGTAYT
+3842 AYADDQCTSNGTSYT

-3862 TGVAPLKYSIG
+3862 TGVAPIKYSIG

-4000 VVFTYTKEDVSC
+4000 VVFTYTYEDVSC

-4112 AGTGTPAYSYSVN
+4112 AGTGTPAYTYSVN

-4201 FTFELLPT
+4201 FSFELLPT

-4310 ANPRS
+4310 ANPRI

-4329 ATSTPFCDDTSN
+4329 ATDTPFCDDTSN

-4385 VQDGAPVNPGDYTAS
+4385 VQDGAVVNPGDYTAS

-4422 CTHMIDVVIA
+4422 CTYMIDVVIA

-4454 AYTFTATGT
+4454 SYTFTATGT
-4463 GVAPL
+4463 GVAPI

-4602 FTYTKEDVSCNGGA
+4602 FTYTYEDVSCNGGA

-4679 EPTMVD
+4679 EPTIVD
-4685 VTATATTFACNAN
+4685 VTATATSFACNAN

-5407 STSINSTTDSDFVL
+5407 RTSINSTTDSDFVL

>member
-1 MGSKNTKKLLLSCFL
+1 MGSKNTKKLLLTCFL

-29 PFDVR
+29 NFDVR

-46 ANNIVNRQANGYWE
+46 ANNIVNRQTDGYWKGKGKNKE
-60 YQCVRERRGE
+60 WVPGE
-70 CTRWGYVWVN
+70 N
-80 SYVSPND
+80 PND
-87 PYNETGNSSEYND
+87 PYNDTGSSSEYND

-121 ILTVPNPD
+121 TLTVPNPD
-129 CAIVRYAGLYWSAVF
+129 CAKVRYAGLYWSAVF
-144 NASDRTGFDQLKF
+144 SASNRTGFNQLKF

-300 NSNFTYTPLGNTV
+300 NSNLTYTALGNTV

-324 TRANAIVM
+324 TRSNAIVM

-359 PNNETGATLRASSS
+359 PNNETGAILRASSS

-382 SFDVEIIEPII
+382 SFDVEIIEPVI

-424 QNVGNDSADNYTI
+424 RNVGNDSADNYTI
-437 KDILPVNV
+437 KDILPINV
-445 TLDESNFTLPAG
+445 TLDETNFTLPTG
-457 VTYTYDEPSRTVLFS
+457 VTYTYDEPTRTVLFS
-472 IPNAL
+472 IPNSL

-559 TVKLCGDQALL
+559 TVQLCGDQVLL
-570 DAGDGFDDYIWYKDE
+570 DAGNGFDDYIWYKDE

-675 GSPLPKIF
+675 GSLLPKIF

-690 QLIQVNIADAQ
+690 QLIQVNIADAD

-776 DIICNTPGNI
+776 DIICTTPGNI

-836 TTGEPIDGSCEF
+836 VTGEPIDGSCEF

-881 MNVEANYEYEIRID
+881 MNAEANYEYEIRID

-913 DNNYTFQN
+913 DNNFTFEN

-942 VTVLSEADLDLTA
+942 VTVISEADLDLTA

-1076 KVEYTLIY
+1076 KVEYTLTY
-1084 PDPDTDDV
+1084 EDPDTDDV

-1103 QGNYTVILTQSK
+1103 QGNYTVTLTQSK

-1122 IQDFTIGGPADG
+1122 VQDFTIGGPADG

-1157 VAGGT
+1157 VTGGT
-1162 APYSY
+1162 APYAY

-1204 TNSVVIDPLNEP
+1204 TNTIVIDPLDEP

-1254 AIASNSIAGKT
+1254 AIASNSITGKT

-1297 DPIQVVGTLVNNVSC
+1297 DPITAVGTLINNVSC

-1325 DFSTTYSYTV
+1325 DFSTTYSYSV

-1347 TINLTGLV
+1347 TINLTSLV

-1418 QPDNSILGPQGSNV
+1418 QPDNNILGPQGSNV

-1449 GGCTATDTFD
+1449 GGCKVTDTFD
-1459 ILAPANPTATL
+1459 LLAPANPTATL

-1484 SLTASA
+1484 SLTATA
-1490 AGGVG
+1490 AGGIA

-1508 GNVFNNLAPDS
+1508 GNVFNNLAPGN
-1519 YSVLVR
+1519 YSVVVR

-1531 VTTNTITIEPQL
+1531 VTTNSITIEPQL
-1543 TVSNA
+1543 TVSNV

-1580 GASTAIVGNTITY
+1580 GTSTAVVGNAITY
-1593 TTAIDGSFTFL
+1593 TTAVDGSFTFL

-1628 NNITDPN
+1628 NNITNPN
-1635 CDSATN
+1635 CDSAAN

-1655 PYQVNFNGAGLSNQ
+1655 PFQVNFNGAGLSNQ

-1680 NYVVQ
+1680 NYVIQ

-1690 TFNGSATL
+1690 IFNGSAIL

-1705 ADAVLTQPYTCLQ
+1705 ADAVLTQAYTCLQ

-1728 GGTPGYTFSIDGIN
+1728 GGTPGYTYSIDGIN
-1742 FVAGDIFTGL
+1742 FVAGDTFTGL

-1767 TFATVPV
+1767 TFVTLPI

-1787 NSTAANCPAETSD
+1787 SSTAANCPSETSN
-1800 VTLTVTG
+1800 VTLTAIG
-1807 GSLPLTYEIIAPAA
+1807 GSGAITYEIIAPAA
-1821 AVSTNATGVFN
+1821 SIATNATGVFN
-1832 NLAPDTYTFRV
+1832 NLDPDTYTFRV
-1843 TDDKGCSYDEN
+1843 TDAKGCSYDEN
-1854 YTVNPVVKI
+1854 YTVNPVSKI

-1877 SADGAIQYNVSGF
+1877 SADGAIQYNISGF
-1890 SGNYSFTVTGPTAI
+1890 SGNYSFTVTGPTAIAPQSGINTNPLTFSGLLAGDYTITVTDDTTNCTDTATVTVNEPADPLAFTFVLSPLTCATDGSVTITATNGWGGYTYQIEQPDTSILGPQGSNSFGSLSQNGTYIISVTDAGGCTVTDTFDIVAPASPTATLAATTDLCYVPGTGVSLTATAAGGIAPYTYSLNGAPAQNGNVFNNLAPGTYSVEVWDAYGCNVTTNIITIEPQLSVSSAVTKELDCTLSPDATIEITINGGYADYSYRVDIDAAGYGASTALGAGVTNFNYTATTAGTYVFEITDNEGCTVQTTEITIDPTSSPQASETVTDVSCNGGSDGVVEIVLDANFGTAPYQVNFDGGGLSNNTTYSGLAAGTYSYTVQDAKECTVTNLVTVGEPAAITFDTAIIQEYTCLQDASVEAQNVIGGTSPYTYSIDGINFGANSFSGLKDGNYTLTVKDANGCTATSPITIDPLTPPTDIAFSATAANCPAETSDITLTPTGGSGAITFEILAPAAAVASNATGIFTGLDPDTYTFRITDAKGCSYDENYTLNPVTKINVLGTLTQNVSCQGSTDGAIQYNITGFSGNYSFTVAGPTAI

-1942 TVNEPADPL
+1942 TVNEPAAPL
-1951 AFTFTVSPLT
+1951 AFTF
-1961 CTTDGSVT
+1961 
-1969 ITATDGWGGYTY
+1969 
-1981 QVTEP
+1981 
-1986 DANILGPQGSN
+1986 N
-1997 VFSGLSQTGTY
+1997 
-2008 TISVTDAGGCTV
+2008 
-2020 TDTFDITTPA
+2020 
-2030 NPTATLAATTDL
+2030 
-2042 CYVPG
+2042 
-2047 TGVSLTATAAGGV
+2047 
-2060 APYTYSLNSAPAQ
+2060 
-2073 NGNVFNNLAPGIYS
+2073 
-2087 VEVRD
+2087 
-2092 VYGCNVTTNTITI
+2092 
-2105 EPQLTASSVLT
+2105 
-2116 KELDCTASPDAIL
+2116 
-2129 DITVNGGY
+2129 
-2137 ADYSYKVSV
+2137 
-2146 DGAAYGVSTALGAGI
+2146 
-2161 TTFSYT
+2161 
-2167 GTTAGTYR
+2167 
-2175 FEITDSEG
+2175 
-2183 CIAQTTIITVDP
+2183 
-2195 ISNPQASE
+2195 
-2203 TVTNVSCNG
+2203 
-2212 GSDGIVE
+2212 
-2219 IVFDTNFGTAPYRV
+2219 
-2233 NFDGGGLSNNTTYSG
+2233 
-2248 LVAGTYS
+2248 
-2255 YTVQDD
+2255 
-2261 KGCTVTNS
+2261 
-2269 VNVGEPAAITFDAA
+2269 
-2283 IVQEYTCLQDATVE
+2283 
-2297 AQNVIGGT
+2297 
-2305 SPYTYSI
+2305 
-2312 DGINFGAN
+2312 
-2320 SFTGLKDGNYTLTVK
+2320 
-2335 DANGCTATR
+2335 
-2344 PITIDPLTPPTDI
+2344 
-2357 SFSATAANCP
+2357 
-2367 AETSDITLTPTGGSG
+2367 
-2382 AITYEIIAPAA
+2382 
-2393 AVASNATGIFTG
+2393 
-2405 LAPDTYTFRITD
+2405 
-2417 AKGCTYDENYTLN
+2417 
-2430 PVTKINVLGT
+2430 
-2440 LTQNVSCQGS
+2440 
-2450 ADGAIQYNITG
+2450 
-2461 FSGNYSFTVAGP
+2461 
-2473 TAIAPQSGINT
+2473 
-2484 SPLNFSGLL
+2484 
-2493 AGDYTITVTDDTT
+2493 
-2506 NCTDTATVTVN
+2506 
-2517 EPADPLAFTFAL
+2517 L

-2550 YSYQLTEPD
+2550 YVYQLTEPD
-2559 TNIIGPQ
+2559 TNVKGPQ
-2566 ASNVFNGLNK
+2566 ASNVFNELNK

-2604 VASIDMAAS
+2604 TASIDMAAS

-2624 IVVDATGGLAPY
+2624 IVVGATGGLAPY

-2654 TPATYDFNV
+2654 TPATYDFHV
-2663 MDSNGCTDTVQ
+2663 TDSNGCTDTVQ

-2686 LAKDLDCSVS
+2686 LSKDLDCSVS
-2696 PDAEINVTVNGG
+2696 TNAEINLSINGG

-2721 AYAAYAGG
+2721 AYVAYAGA
-2729 FPYTTPTAGTYR
+2729 FPYTTPNAGTYR

-2750 ISESNIVT
+2750 ITESNVVT
-2758 VTPSETPVITSVTPT
+2758 VTPAETPVITSVNPT
-2773 HVLCFGDNSG
+2773 HVLCYGDNSG
-2783 SLDIVIDISVGIAP
+2783 SLDIVVDTSVGVAP

-2807 GTNYGN
+2807 GTNYGS
-2813 QTTGLPAGVYEIT
+2813 QTSGLPAGNYQIT
-2826 LTDDKNC
+2826 LTDDKGC

-2840 ITEPTAINPNVSHTN
+2840 ITEPTAING
-2855 LTCSASTNIM
+2855 NITKTDYSCTSGVGNDL
-2865 GTITVDASGGTSTYI
+2865 GTITVDASGGLATYT
-2880 YEINNNDYSF
+2880 YEIFNSDYSYSG
-2890 TDSYDTSSGTNDHTF
+2890 TYDTSTGTNDHTF
-2905 TGLNFGDYTVRVTDN
+2905 TGLTFGDYTVRIIDS
-2920 NGCENISTVTITTG
+2920 NGCEIQNTVTITTG
-2934 PDVLI
+2934 PDILI
-2939 TTSPVAGCAP
+2939 TTQGIAGCTP
-2949 GSGEMLVEAAASN
+2949 GSGEMLVTADASN
-2962 GTLGTGTFY
+2962 GYLGVGNFY
-2971 FAIYPETTWYAGHP
+2971 FAIYPAPAFNAADPLWSSEDALP
-2985 DWYLQDGGAGSPPY
+2985 APPNS
-2999 THNFTGLNPGVTY
+2999 HNFIGLTPGVTY
-3012 TFIVY
+3012 TFVVY
-3017 DSDTGC
+3017 DTDTGC
-3023 QYIQEATVPVT
+3023 EFTQEATVPVLT
-3034 TNSTLTSTVDATSN
+3034 SSTLSSTVDATTN
-3048 VSCFGAVD
+3048 VSCFGSVD
-3056 GSVNFTYSGYGGTQ
+3056 GSVDFTFDSYTGTR
-3070 VNYEIYTQTT
+3070 VDYEIYTFVT
-3080 NIATGITGSSTVVFA
+3080 NNTTGITGSAT
-3095 GTSQSRTLSG
+3095 GLSG
-3105 LAPGEYY
+3105 APYSDSLAGLVPGEYY
-3112 ILFEEVDGPN
+3112 ILFTEIDGSNP
-3122 AGCVNASDSFVIEQ
+3122 GCVNASDPFVIEQ

-3149 DNCEPN
+3149 DNCVPN

-3163 RYGKAPYQFQLEL
+3163 RYGKAPYLFQLEL
-3176 ASAGAPTIG
+3176 ASATAPTVG
-3185 TWTGTNTSGFFNAEA
+3185 TWTGTNTSGFFNANA

-3213 IRFVA
+3213 IRSVA
-3218 VTIAEDPSP
+3218 VTVAEDPTP
-3227 VISLLVPDQCA
+3227 AISLTVPNQCA

-3250 NTPGMQP
+3250 DTPGMQP

-3265 AFQAVTFS
+3265 AFQAVTFT
-3273 GAPGTYDFTGLSSGN
+3273 GGPATYDFTGLSSGN

-3295 SNGCGNT
+3295 ANGCGNNE
-3302 QNIDIYTPTSLSAEV
+3302 NIDIYTPTSLSAEV
-3317 TVTPSCNALLQDDGE
+3317 VVTPSCNAVLQDDGE
-3332 IKVNAYGGTLFNYR
+3332 IKVKAYGGSLFNYR

-3356 LRPKQISD
+3356 IRPKQIPD
-3364 TFSGLTP
+3364 TFSNLTP
-3371 GAYRIYLY
+3371 GTYRIYVY
-3379 DNVATGCDAFIDITL
+3379 DNLATGCDAFIDITL
-3394 EVPTAVV
+3394 DVPTAVV

-3413 GASDGSIVVNLDP
+3413 GASDGSIVVTLDP
-3426 SMDNPPYTYQLF
+3426 GMDNPPYTYQLF
-3438 DSTGTIPVTLL
+3438 DSTGTIPITLL
-3449 PQASNVFT
+3449 PQSSNVFT
-3457 GLDQGDYIVRIRS
+3457 GLSQGDYIVTIRS
-3470 ARFCKMDIPF
+3470 ARFCKTDIPF
-3480 TINEPSALVANATA
+3480 TINEPSALVASATA

-3512 DIPTTGTAPYT
+3512 DIPTTGTAPYV
-3523 YSIDGINFFTNNTF
+3523 YSIDGTNFFTTNTF

-3558 TDTDTVTINPLPT
+3558 TDTDTITINPLPT

-3601 FSFELLPIGSA
+3601 FTFELLPTGSV

-3626 TAPGDYTFRVTDNVT
+3626 TAPGSYTFRVTDNVT
-3641 GCYFTTAPYTVAPYD
+3641 GCYFTTAPYNVAPYD

-3663 ALTPVTCYGDSD
+3663 AVTPVTCFGDTD
-3675 GELQIQVNN
+3675 GELEIQVNN

-3692 VFDSSGASV
+3692 VFNSSGTNV
-3701 TAVISSDTSA
+3701 TAVISTDTSS
-3711 NPRSISGL
+3711 NPRTISGL
-3719 PAGNFYVVLTATST
+3719 PAGNFYVVITATDT
-3733 PFCDDTSNTVT
+3733 PFCDDTTNTVT

-3750 DLDLTVTNNIN
+3750 DLDLTVTKNIN
-3761 ANCNIGAQVTVTAS
+3761 ANCNIGAQVTVSAS

-3785 VQDGA
+3785 VEDGA
-3790 PVNPGD
+3790 AVNPGD
-3796 YTASASAILDPATNL
+3796 YTPSASDVLDPSTNL

-3821 DCTHMIDVVI
+3821 DCTYKIDVVI
-3831 AEDPM
+3831 AADPM

-3842 AYADDQCTSNGTAYT
+3842 AYADDQCTSNGTSYT

-3862 TGVAPLKYSIG
+3862 TGVAPIKYSIG

-3897 NGCTVTDTIDIL
+3897 NGCTVTDTIAIL

-3917 ATAQP
+3917 ATTQP
-3922 SCIANDGVITI
+3922 SCPVDDGVITI

-3948 LNSIGNSLTGGARQ
+3948 LNSSGISVVGAPQ
-3962 ASNVFNVLAPGNY
+3962 ASNVFNGLAPGNY
-3975 TAIVYDTSGS
+3975 TAMVYDTSGS
-3985 GCDAQVPVFLETPTP
+3985 NCNAQVPVSLETPTP

-4038 DGTNPPTTQNNNLF
+4038 DGTNPPTTQNGNLF
-4052 TGLTAGNYDITVTSD
+4052 TGLAAGTYDITVTSD
-4067 RGCFTMQTVTI
+4067 RGCFTTQSVTI
-4078 GEPNALDAAITNVTD
+4078 DEP
-4093 FACNMN
+4093 
-4099 NAVQSASIEVTIT
+4099 
-4112 AGTGTPAYSYSVN
+4112 
-4125 GGAFIPTGGD
+4125 
-4135 VFTYTVTTAG
+4135 
-4145 NYDIIVKDSNGCTF
+4145 
-4159 TIPTQTINP
+4159 
-4168 LPTITDVT
+4168 
-4176 VGQQTAITCTNDE
+4176 
-4189 VARVTVTGGSGD
+4189 
-4201 FTFELLPT
+4201 
-4209 GSAPTQSLV
+4209 
-4218 SQTAD
+4218 
-4223 FTLTAPGDYTFRV
+4223 
-4236 TDNVTGCYFTTA
+4236 
-4248 PYTVAPYDLI
+4248 
-4258 EVVATALTPVT
+4258 TPV
-4269 CYGDSDGE
+4269 DVS
-4277 LQIQVNNYLGN
+4277 
-4288 YDYQVFDSSG
+4288 
-4298 ASVTAVI
+4298 
-4305 SSDTS
+4305 
-4310 ANPRS
+4310 
-4315 ISGLPAGNFYVVLT
+4315 
-4329 ATSTPFCDDTSN
+4329 ATSTS
-4341 TVTIV
+4341 
-4346 SPAADLDLTV
+4346 
-4356 TNNINANC
+4356 
-4364 NIGAQVTVTASGGN
+4364 
-4378 GGYTYAF
+4378 
-4385 VQDGAPVNPGDYTAS
+4385 
-4400 ASAIL
+4400 
-4405 DPATN
+4405 
-4410 LNWDVWVKDAMD
+4410 
-4422 CTHMIDVVIA
+4422 
-4432 EDPMPTVS
+4432 
-4440 LPAYADDQCTSNGT
+4440 
-4454 AYTFTATGT
+4454 
-4463 GVAPL
+4463 
-4468 KYSIGNGFQSSGTF
+4468 
-4482 TVSAPGTYTVTVRD
+4482 
-4496 ANGCTVTDT
+4496 
-4505 IDILPP
+4505 
-4511 LGAAAV
+4511 
-4517 ATAQPSCIANDGV
+4517 
-4530 ITITASGGAGAG
+4530 
-4542 NYEYDLLNSIGNSL
+4542 
-4556 TGGARQASNV
+4556 
-4566 FNVLAPGNY
+4566 
-4575 TAIVYDTS
+4575 
-4583 GSGCDA
+4583 
-4589 QVPVFLETPTPVV
+4589 
-4602 FTYTKEDVSCNGGA
+4602 
-4616 DGSIQVIL
+4616 
-4624 DASNDNPPYTFTIN
+4624 
-4638 DGTNPPT
+4638 
-4645 TQNNNLFTGLT
+4645 
-4656 AGNYDITVTS
+4656 
-4666 DRGCF
+4666 
-4671 TMQTVTIG
+4671 
-4679 EPTMVD
+4679 
-4685 VTATATTFACNAN
+4685 FACNAN
-4698 NQASQ
+4698 NKASQ

-4725 FFTSNTFNISDNGSD
+4725 FFSSNTFNITDNGFD
-4740 RVITV
+4740 RTITV
-4745 TIKDDNGCTDVT
+4745 TVKDDNGCTDVT
-4757 TVNISALN
+4757 IVNIPALN
-4765 KFTATLAQDA
+4765 KFTATLAQNA
-4775 AISCAGPEEV
+4775 AISCAGPEQV

-4799 NYQLL
+4799 TYQLL
-4804 PVGNTNATQTGTP
+4804 PVGNTNATLTGNP

-4853 PYDLIKVTATAIT
+4853 PYDLIKVSATAIT

-4914 TISGLSGGN
+4914 TITGLTGGN

-4931 NVPLCFE
+4931 NAPLCSE
-4938 NSNTVRIISPDRA
+4938 ASNTVKIISPDRA

-4958 IANVTCSNDAGE
+4958 IANVTCSNDQGE
-4970 IIVDPSGGYA
+4970 IIVDPSGGYG

-4994 YNATDVNVMVFGN
+4994 YNATDVNVMVFN
-5007 LSAGNYT
+5007 RLSAGNYT
-5014 VQITDANGCT
+5014 VQITDSNGCI

-5030 LVQPAPITADITPLS
+5030 LVQPSPITADITPIS

-5075 VYDAT
+5075 VYDSS

-5154 TGPYEYSEDGI
+5154 TGPYEYSVDDI
-5165 NYFPMSGGDTHSFTV
+5165 NYFPMSGGNTHTFTV
-5180 TAGTYRYYVRDS
+5180 SAGTYRYYVRDS
-5192 FGCSSILSNQIKEDV
+5192 FGCNSTLSNQIKEDA
-5207 IEPLTVS
+5207 IEPLTVTI
-5214 MDTSAAVINCN
+5214 DTSAAVINCN

-5230 ILIAKAD
+5230 MLIAKAD

-5254 NSIAGPQTSGQF
+5254 NSIAGPQTSRQF
-5266 GNLTVGSYW
+5266 SNLTVGSYW

-5286 SNENRIIEPTPLV
+5286 STENRITEPTPLV

-5312 NDGSITVSL
+5312 SDGSITVSL

-5371 IEPAIITAV
+5371 TEPAIITAV

-5397 LIISGGTAPY
+5397 LSISGGTAPY
-5407 STSINSTTDSDFVL
+5407 STSINSTADSDFVL
-5421 DRTLFTNL
+5421 DRTMFTNL
-5429 AAGTYAIFVKDAQD
+5429 AAGTYAVFIKDSQG

-5460 IATPIYECTGNIPN
+5460 TATPIYECTGNIPN
-5474 NSIDLVLEDPNVAPD
+5474 NSIDLVLEDPTVAPD

-5497 DPNDMVLEPNFT
+5497 DPNDMVLEPNFA

-5582 TKTHIVRVVDENGC
+5582 TKTHTVRVVDENGC

-5606 IDIEIPNFFTP
+5606 IDIAIPNFFTP
-5617 DGDGQNDFWRPRN
+5617 DGDGQNDFWKPRN

-5658 WDGLY
+5658 WDGMY

-5671 DYWYVIKL
+5671 DYWYIIKL

>member
-1 MGSKNTKKLLLSCFL
+1 MGSKNIKKLLLTCFL
-16 LLGIFS
+16 LLGAFN

-29 PFDVR
+29 TFDVR

-46 ANNIVNRQANGYWE
+46 ANNIVNRKTDGYWTGKKNN
-60 YQCVRERRGE
+60 R
-70 CTRWGYVWVN
+70 VWVPGKE
-80 SYVSPND
+80 PND
-87 PYNETGNSSEYND
+87 PYNDTGSSSEYND

-106 IDIDGDASTFSSSSA
+106 IDIDGDSSTFSSSSA

-129 CAIVRYAGLYWSAVF
+129 CAKVRYAGLYWSAVYKE
-144 NASDRTGFDQLKF
+144 NTRTGFDQLKF
-157 KIPGGTY
+157 KIPGGAY
-164 QDLTADEILFDGAGD
+164 QNLTADEVLFDGDGD
-179 ADFGY
+179 TDFGY

-193 VTSIVAGMADPNGEY
+193 VTSIVAGMTDPNGEY

-250 YAGIKSGETVDIP
+250 YAGIKSGQTVDIP

-268 TLPAPFPVIAQLG
+268 TLPNPFPVIAQLG
-281 VGTLEGDNRIG
+281 VATLEGDNRIG

-300 NSNFTYTPLGNTV
+300 NSNLTYTALGNTV

-324 TRANAIVM
+324 TRANAIVT
-332 DRNPNSINTLGWD
+332 DRNPNSVNTLGWD
-345 VDFFNINNPLNGVI
+345 ADFFNITNNFNSVI

-418 DYVLTF
+418 NYVLAF
-424 QNVGNDSADNYTI
+424 QNVGNDSADSYTI
-437 KDILPVNV
+437 KDVLPINV
-445 TLDESNFTLPAG
+445 TLDETNFTLPTG
-457 VTYTYDEPSRTVLFS
+457 VTYTYDEPTKTVIFS

-536 CGFVIPGA
+536 CGFVTPGA
-544 TNFLLDDLADCNFIR
+544 TNFLLDDLADCNFHR
-559 TVKLCGDQALL
+559 TVQLCGDEVLL
-570 DAGDGFDDYIWYKDE
+570 DAGDGFDEYLWYKDE

-608 TFVVSA
+608 TFLVNAV
-614 IGTYIVD
+614 GTYIVD

-632 EILVVERFGATQ
+632 EILTVERFGTTQ

-669 VSCSVD
+669 VICSVD

-690 QLIQVNIADAQ
+690 QLIQVNIADSL
-701 SMVWEQ
+701 SMFWEQ
-707 LVEGSCTDSGDDCG
+707 LVEGSCTDAGDDCG
-721 NKNATCTWNQVSIGP
+721 NKNATCSWNQVSAGS

-776 DIICNTPGNI
+776 DIICTTPGNI

-802 ANGTIV
+802 ANNTIV

-814 NGPSFDISTNGAYRV
+814 NGPNFNISTNGAYRV

-861 LNITTTAATCST
+861 LNTTTTAATCST
-873 LGSINIQA
+873 LGSLNIQA
-881 MNVEANYEYEIRID
+881 LNVEANYEYEIRID

-913 DNNYTFQN
+913 DNNFTFQN

-942 VTVLSEADLDLTA
+942 VTVLSEADLALTA

-966 NILMDSSGG
+966 NILMESTGG

-988 EGGNTVTSYPNV
+988 EGGTTVTSYPNV
-1000 TSIPPGNFQ
+1000 TSIPPSNFQ

-1068 NMTNTNGY
+1068 NMTATNGY
-1076 KVEYTLIY
+1076 KVEYTLSFA
-1084 PDPDTDDV
+1084 DPDEDT
-1092 INSSGTFTGLP
+1092 ITNSSGTFTNLP
-1103 QGNYTVILTQSK
+1103 QGDYTVTLTQSK
-1115 GGASCDF
+1115 GGSSCDF
-1122 IQDFTIGGPADG
+1122 VQDFTIGGPTDG
-1134 VSGDAAL
+1134 VSGDANL

-1157 VAGGT
+1157 VTGGS

-1167 SIDGVNFVSGP
+1167 SIDGVNFVTGP
-1178 GAETFSNLTSGS
+1178 GSETFSNLTNGT
-1190 YSITIRDATLCTFV
+1190 YNITIRDATLCTFV
-1204 TNSVVIDPLNEP
+1204 TNTIVIAPLDEP

-1247 IEIIAPS
+1247 IEIIAPAAIS
-1254 AIASNSIAGKT
+1254 ANTASGKT
-1265 ATFNNLNPDTYT
+1265 ATFNNLAPDTYT

-1297 DPIQVVGTLVNNVSC
+1297 NQIQAVGTLVNNVLCKGSS
-1312 IGNADGA
+1312 DGA

-1325 DFSTTYSYTV
+1325 DFSTTYSYSV

-1347 TINLTGLV
+1347 TINLTGLS
-1355 AGDYTIVVTDETT
+1355 AGDYTMVVTDETT
-1368 NCTDTNTI
+1368 NCTDTAMV
-1376 TVSEPATALGITF
+1376 TVSEPAASLAYTF
-1389 STTPLTC
+1389 SVSPLTC
-1396 SADGSVTITATN
+1396 AADASVTITATG
-1408 GWGGYSYELE
+1408 GWGGYSYEIE
-1418 QPDNSILGPQGSNV
+1418 QPDNVVLGPKGSNV
-1432 FSGLSQTGTYTI
+1432 FSSLTQIGTYTI
-1444 SVTDA
+1444 RVTDT
-1449 GGCTATDTFD
+1449 GGCIVTDTFN
-1459 ILAPANPTATL
+1459 ISAPTSPTATL
-1470 DATTDLCYVPGTGV
+1470 AATTNLCYVPGTGV
-1484 SLTASA
+1484 SLTATA
-1490 AGGVG
+1490 AGGIA
-1495 PYTYSLNGAPAQN
+1495 PYTYSLNDAPAQN
-1508 GNVFNNLAPDS
+1508 GNIFNNLAPGA
-1519 YSVLVR
+1519 YSVVVR
-1525 DAYGCS
+1525 DAYGCN

-1543 TVSNA
+1543 TVSNT

-1570 YAAYSYQING
+1570 YTPFSYQING
-1580 GASTAIVGNTITY
+1580 GASTAIVGNTISY
-1593 TTAIDGSFTFL
+1593 TTAVDGSFTFL
-1604 ITDSEGCTAQ
+1604 ITDNEGCTAQ
-1614 TTVVVDPITNPVAT
+1614 TTVVIDPITNPVAT
-1628 NNITDPN
+1628 NDITDPN
-1635 CDSATN
+1635 CDSAAN
-1641 GSVEIVIDPNFGTA
+1641 GSVQIVIDPTFGTA
-1655 PYQVNFNGAGLSNQ
+1655 PYQVNFNGGGLSNQ
-1669 TTYSGLASGTY
+1669 TTYSGLGSGTY
-1680 NYVVQ
+1680 NYIVQ

-1690 TFNGSATL
+1690 TVNGSATL

-1718 TASIQVQNIT
+1718 TASIQAQNIT
-1728 GGTPGYTFSIDGIN
+1728 GGTPGYTYSIDGVN
-1742 FVAGDIFTGL
+1742 FVAGDTFTGL
-1752 TDGDYTITVRDASGC
+1752 NDGDYIITVKDASGC
-1767 TFATVPV
+1767 TFATIPV

-1787 NSTAANCPAETSD
+1787 NSTAANCPSETSN
-1800 VTLTVTG
+1800 VSLTAIG
-1807 GSLPLTYEIIAPAA
+1807 GSGAITYEIIAPAA
-1821 AVSTNATGVFN
+1821 SVATNLTGIFN
-1832 NLAPDTYTFRV
+1832 NLAPDTYTFRI
-1843 TDDKGCSYDEN
+1843 TDSKGCSYNEN
-1854 YTVNPVVKI
+1854 YTVNPVIKI
-1863 DALGTLTQNVSCQG
+1863 DVLGTLSQNVSCQG
-1877 SADGAIQYNVSGF
+1877 SADGAIQYNVTGF
-1890 SGNYSFTVTGPTAI
+1890 TGNYSFTVTGPTAI
-1904 APQSGINTNPLNFSG
+1904 AAQSGITTNPLNFSG

-1933 TNCTDTATV
+1933 TNCSDTATV
-1942 TVNEPADPL
+1942 TVNEPA
-1951 AFTFTVSPLT
+1951 A
-1961 CTTDGSVT
+1961 
-1969 ITATDGWGGYTY
+1969 
-1981 QVTEP
+1981 
-1986 DANILGPQGSN
+1986 
-1997 VFSGLSQTGTY
+1997 
-2008 TISVTDAGGCTV
+2008 
-2020 TDTFDITTPA
+2020 
-2030 NPTATLAATTDL
+2030 
-2042 CYVPG
+2042 
-2047 TGVSLTATAAGGV
+2047 
-2060 APYTYSLNSAPAQ
+2060 
-2073 NGNVFNNLAPGIYS
+2073 
-2087 VEVRD
+2087 
-2092 VYGCNVTTNTITI
+2092 
-2105 EPQLTASSVLT
+2105 
-2116 KELDCTASPDAIL
+2116 
-2129 DITVNGGY
+2129 
-2137 ADYSYKVSV
+2137 
-2146 DGAAYGVSTALGAGI
+2146 
-2161 TTFSYT
+2161 
-2167 GTTAGTYR
+2167 
-2175 FEITDSEG
+2175 
-2183 CIAQTTIITVDP
+2183 
-2195 ISNPQASE
+2195 
-2203 TVTNVSCNG
+2203 
-2212 GSDGIVE
+2212 
-2219 IVFDTNFGTAPYRV
+2219 
-2233 NFDGGGLSNNTTYSG
+2233 
-2248 LVAGTYS
+2248 
-2255 YTVQDD
+2255 
-2261 KGCTVTNS
+2261 
-2269 VNVGEPAAITFDAA
+2269 
-2283 IVQEYTCLQDATVE
+2283 
-2297 AQNVIGGT
+2297 
-2305 SPYTYSI
+2305 
-2312 DGINFGAN
+2312 
-2320 SFTGLKDGNYTLTVK
+2320 
-2335 DANGCTATR
+2335 
-2344 PITIDPLTPPTDI
+2344 
-2357 SFSATAANCP
+2357 
-2367 AETSDITLTPTGGSG
+2367 
-2382 AITYEIIAPAA
+2382 
-2393 AVASNATGIFTG
+2393 
-2405 LAPDTYTFRITD
+2405 
-2417 AKGCTYDENYTLN
+2417 
-2430 PVTKINVLGT
+2430 
-2440 LTQNVSCQGS
+2440 
-2450 ADGAIQYNITG
+2450 
-2461 FSGNYSFTVAGP
+2461 
-2473 TAIAPQSGINT
+2473 
-2484 SPLNFSGLL
+2484 
-2493 AGDYTITVTDDTT
+2493 
-2506 NCTDTATVTVN
+2506 
-2517 EPADPLAFTFAL
+2517 PLAFTFAL

-2566 ASNVFNGLNK
+2566 SGNVFNGLNK
-2576 LGTYTISVTDA
+2576 LGTYTISVTDAGGCTVSDTFDIVTPASPTATLAATTDLCYVPGTGVSLTATAAGGIAPYTYSLNSAPAQNGNVFNNLAPGAYSVEVRDAYGCNVTTNIITIAPQLSVSSSVTKELDCTASPEAIIAITINGGYPDYSYRVKIDAAAYGASTALGAGVTNFNYTAATAGTYVFEITDNEGCTVQTTDITIEPTSNPQASESVTDVSCNGGSDGIVEIIIDTNFGAAPYRVNFDGGGLSNNTTYSGLIAGTYFYTVQDAKECTVTNSVTVGEPAAITFDAAIIQEYTCLQDASVEAQNVIGGTSPYTYSIDGINFGANNFTGLKDGNYTLIVKDDNGCTATRAITIDPLTPPTDISFSATAANCPAETSDITLTVTGGSGAITYEIIAPAASIATNATGVFTGLTPNTYSFRVTDAKGCSYDENYTLNPVTKINVLGTLTQNVSCQGSADGAIQYNLTGFTGNYSFTVTGPTAIAAQSGITTNPLNFSGLLAGDYTITVTDDTTNCTDTATVTVNEPAAPLVFTFALSPLTCAADGSITITATDGWGGYSYQLTEPDSNVIGPQPGNVFNALSQIGTYTISVTDA

-2604 VASIDMAAS
+2604 VASIDTAAS
-2613 SLCYTS
+2613 TLCYTS

-2654 TPATYDFNV
+2654 TPAVYDFTV

-2686 LAKDLDCSVS
+2686 LTKDMDCSGS
-2696 PDAEINVTVNGG
+2696 PDAEINVSVNGG
-2708 YPAYTYEVAFNGG
+2708 YPGYTYEVAFNGG
-2721 AYAAYAGG
+2721 VYSAYAGG
-2729 FPYTTPTAGTYR
+2729 FPYTTSTAGTYR

-2750 ISESNIVT
+2750 ITQSNIVT
-2758 VTPSETPVITSVTPT
+2758 VTAADTPVITSVTPT
-2773 HVLCFGDNSG
+2773 HVLCNGDNSG
-2783 SLDIVIDISVGIAP
+2783 SLDITVDTAVGIAP

-2807 GTNYGN
+2807 GTNYGS

-2833 FVTTTET
+2833 FVTATET
-2840 ITEPTAINPNVSHTN
+2840 ITEPTAINANITHTN
-2855 LTCSASTNIM
+2855 LSCSASTNVM

-2905 TGLNFGDYTVRVTDN
+2905 TGLNYGDYTVRVIDN
-2920 NGCENISTVTITTG
+2920 NGCESTSTVTITTG

-2939 TTSPVAGCAP
+2939 TTSGAAGCLPA
-2949 GSGEMLVEAAASN
+2949 SGEMLVEAAASN

-2971 FAIYPETTWYAGHP
+2971 FAIYPETAWFAGNP
-2985 DWYLQDGGAGSPPY
+2985 NWYLQDGGIGSPPY
-2999 THNFTGLNPGVTY
+2999 THNFTGLTPGVTY

-3023 QYIQEATVPVT
+3023 EYIQEATVPVA
-3034 TNSTLTSTVDATSN
+3034 TNSTLTSTVDATTN
-3048 VSCFGAVD
+3048 VSCFGSVDGAVD
-3056 GSVNFTYSGYGGTQ
+3056 FTINGYTATQ
-3070 VNYEIYTQTT
+3070 VDYEIYTFVT
-3080 NIATGITGSSTVVFA
+3080 NNNTGLTGSATGLTGTPYSDSMA
-3095 GTSQSRTLSG
+3095 GLI
-3105 LAPGEYY
+3105 PGEYY
-3112 ILFEEVDGPN
+3112 ILFTEVDGSNP
-3122 AGCVNASDSFVIEQ
+3122 GCVNASDPFVIQQ

-3149 DNCEPN
+3149 GNCALN

-3163 RYGKAPYQFQLEL
+3163 RYGKGPYVFQLEM
-3176 ASAGAPTIG
+3176 ASATAPDVS
-3185 TWTGTNTSGFFNAEA
+3185 TWTGTNTSGFFNRNA

-3206 VKDANDC
+3206 VKDANNC
-3213 IRFVA
+3213 IRSVP
-3218 VTIAEDPSP
+3218 VTIGQDPTP
-3227 VISLLVPDQCA
+3227 VISLTVPDQCA

-3250 NTPGMQP
+3250 DAPGVQP

-3265 AFQAVTFS
+3265 AFQAVTFTV
-3273 GAPGTYDFTGLSSGN
+3273 GAPNTFDFTGLSSGN
-3288 HTVEIRD
+3288 HTVQIRD

-3302 QNIDIYTPTSLSAEV
+3302 QNIEIYTPTSLSAEV

-3356 LRPKQISD
+3356 IRPKQISS
-3364 TFSGLTP
+3364 TFTGLTP
-3371 GAYRIYLY
+3371 GTYRAYVY
-3379 DNVATGCDAFIDITL
+3379 DNLATGCDSFIDITL

-3401 AAIGEKKDISCN
+3401 AAIGQIKDISCN

-3426 SMDNPPYTYQLF
+3426 GMDNPPYNFQLW
-3438 DSTGTIPVTLL
+3438 DATGTIPRTLL
-3449 PQASNVFT
+3449 PQFSNVFT

-3470 ARFCKMDIPF
+3470 ARFCKIDIPF
-3480 TINEPSALVANATA
+3480 TINEPSALVANASA
-3494 TDFACAADNSVAQ
+3494 TSFACAPDNSAAQ
-3507 AVITA
+3507 AVITV

-3523 YSIDGINFFTNNTF
+3523 YSINGVNFFTSNTF

-3552 RDANGC
+3552 RDSNGC

-3571 ITDVTVGQQ
+3571 ITAVNVSQQ
-3580 TAITCNNDEVAR
+3580 TTITCTNGEEAR

-3601 FSFELLPIGSA
+3601 FTFELLPTGSA
-3612 PTQSLVSQTADFTL
+3612 ALQTPGAAAYTADFTL

-3656 LIEVVAT
+3656 TIDVVAT
-3663 ALTPVTCYGDSD
+3663 AMTPVTCYGDTD
-3675 GELQIQVNN
+3675 GRLQIQVNN
-3684 YLGNYDYQ
+3684 YLGDYDYQ

-3701 TAVISSDTSA
+3701 TAVINSDTST
-3711 NPRSISGL
+3711 NPRTISGL
-3719 PAGNFYVVLTATST
+3719 PAGNLYVVLTATDT
-3733 PFCDDTSNTVT
+3733 PFCDDTTNTVT
-3744 IVSPAA
+3744 IASPAA
-3750 DLDLTVTNNIN
+3750 DLNLTVTKNIN

-3785 VQDGA
+3785 VPTTTSPTGLF
-3790 PVNPGD
+3790 
-3796 YTASASAILDPATNL
+3796 TTSASAVLTPASYPSDY
-3811 NWDVWVKDAM
+3811 DVYVQDSKG
-3821 DCTHMIDVVI
+3821 CTSVI
-3831 AEDPM
+3831 TITVDEDPL
-3836 PTVSLP
+3836 PTVTVP
-3842 AYADDQCTSNGTAYT
+3842 AYATDQCTSNGTSYT

-3873 NGFQSSGTFT
+3873 NGFQSSGIFT

-3897 NGCTVTDTIDIL
+3897 NGCTVTDTITIL

-3922 SCIANDGVITI
+3922 SCTLNDGVITI

-3948 LNSIGNSLTGGARQ
+3948 LNAIGNSVTGGTHQ

-4000 VVFTYTKEDVSC
+4000 VAFTYTKEDVSC

-4026 SNDNPPYTFTIN
+4026 SNDNPPYTFTID
-4038 DGTNPPTTQNNNLF
+4038 DGTNPPTTQNSNLF
-4052 TGLTAGNYDITVTSD
+4052 SDLAAGTYDITVTSD
-4067 RGCFTMQTVTI
+4067 RGCFIMQNVI
-4078 GEPNALDAAITNVTD
+4078 IDEPN
-4093 FACNMN
+4093 
-4099 NAVQSASIEVTIT
+4099 
-4112 AGTGTPAYSYSVN
+4112 
-4125 GGAFIPTGGD
+4125 
-4135 VFTYTVTTAG
+4135 
-4145 NYDIIVKDSNGCTF
+4145 
-4159 TIPTQTINP
+4159 
-4168 LPTITDVT
+4168 
-4176 VGQQTAITCTNDE
+4176 
-4189 VARVTVTGGSGD
+4189 
-4201 FTFELLPT
+4201 
-4209 GSAPTQSLV
+4209 
-4218 SQTAD
+4218 
-4223 FTLTAPGDYTFRV
+4223 
-4236 TDNVTGCYFTTA
+4236 
-4248 PYTVAPYDLI
+4248 
-4258 EVVATALTPVT
+4258 
-4269 CYGDSDGE
+4269 
-4277 LQIQVNNYLGN
+4277 
-4288 YDYQVFDSSG
+4288 
-4298 ASVTAVI
+4298 
-4305 SSDTS
+4305 
-4310 ANPRS
+4310 
-4315 ISGLPAGNFYVVLT
+4315 
-4329 ATSTPFCDDTSN
+4329 
-4341 TVTIV
+4341 
-4346 SPAADLDLTV
+4346 
-4356 TNNINANC
+4356 
-4364 NIGAQVTVTASGGN
+4364 
-4378 GGYTYAF
+4378 
-4385 VQDGAPVNPGDYTAS
+4385 
-4400 ASAIL
+4400 
-4405 DPATN
+4405 
-4410 LNWDVWVKDAMD
+4410 
-4422 CTHMIDVVIA
+4422 
-4432 EDPMPTVS
+4432 
-4440 LPAYADDQCTSNGT
+4440 
-4454 AYTFTATGT
+4454 
-4463 GVAPL
+4463 
-4468 KYSIGNGFQSSGTF
+4468 
-4482 TVSAPGTYTVTVRD
+4482 
-4496 ANGCTVTDT
+4496 
-4505 IDILPP
+4505 
-4511 LGAAAV
+4511 
-4517 ATAQPSCIANDGV
+4517 
-4530 ITITASGGAGAG
+4530 
-4542 NYEYDLLNSIGNSL
+4542 
-4556 TGGARQASNV
+4556 
-4566 FNVLAPGNY
+4566 
-4575 TAIVYDTS
+4575 
-4583 GSGCDA
+4583 
-4589 QVPVFLETPTPVV
+4589 PVV
-4602 FTYTKEDVSCNGGA
+4602 
-4616 DGSIQVIL
+4616 
-4624 DASNDNPPYTFTIN
+4624 
-4638 DGTNPPT
+4638 
-4645 TQNNNLFTGLT
+4645 
-4656 AGNYDITVTS
+4656 
-4666 DRGCF
+4666 
-4671 TMQTVTIG
+4671 
-4679 EPTMVD
+4679 
-4685 VTATATTFACNAN
+4685 VTATATSFACSAN
-4698 NQASQ
+4698 NKASQ
-4703 AVITAVGTGGTAPYT
+4703 AVITAVGTSGTAPYT

-4725 FFTSNTFNISDNGSD
+4725 FFTSNTFNITDNGSD
-4740 RVITV
+4740 RTITV
-4745 TIKDDNGCTDVT
+4745 TIKDDNGCTDFT

-4765 KFTATLAQDA
+4765 KFTATLAMDT
-4775 AISCAGPEEV
+4775 AISCAGPEGV

-4791 NGNAANVY
+4791 NGNAANIY
-4799 NYQLL
+4799 TYQLL
-4804 PVGNTNATQTGTP
+4804 PVGNANATLTGTP
-4817 TYNSATFNLT
+4817 TYNTATFNLT

-4834 RVTDT
+4834 RITDT
-4839 TTGCYVDTATYTIA
+4839 TTGCYVDTASYNIA
-4853 PYDLIKVTATAIT
+4853 PYDLIKVSATAIT

-4891 TVYTSAGV
+4891 TVYTGAGV

-4914 TISGLSGGN
+4914 TINGLTGGN

-4931 NVPLCFE
+4931 NVPLCLE

-4958 IANVTCSNDAGE
+4958 IANVTCSNDKGE
-4970 IIVDPSGGYA
+4970 IIVDPSGGFA

-4994 YNATDVNVMVFGN
+4994 YNATDVNVMVFNG

-5014 VQITDANGCT
+5014 VQITDANGCI

-5030 LVQPAPITADITPLS
+5030 LVQPAPITADITPLT

-5054 DGALTAIN
+5054 YGALTAIN
-5062 MAGGEGIYQYQLN
+5062 MAGGEGVYQYQLN
-5075 VYDAT
+5075 VYDPT
-5080 GSNIVYTS
+5080 GSTIVFTS
-5088 GGQVSPIFNNL
+5088 GGQVSPAFNNL

-5114 DVETVQAT
+5114 DIETVRAT

-5136 SPLTCLNDAELLL
+5136 GPLTCLNDAELLL
-5149 TAYGG
+5149 TANGG
-5154 TGPYEYSEDGI
+5154 TGPYEYSTDDI
-5165 NYFPMSGGDTHSFTV
+5165 NYYPMSGGNTHSFTV
-5180 TAGTYRYYVRDS
+5180 PAGTYRYFVRDS
-5192 FGCSSILSNQIKEDV
+5192 FGCKSILSNEIKEDA
-5207 IEPLTVS
+5207 IEPLTVTI
-5214 MDTSAAVINCN
+5214 DTSAAVINCN

-5242 YRYELFTDAALT
+5242 YRYELFTDTALT
-5254 NSIAGPQTSGQF
+5254 NSIAGPQTSGIF
-5266 GNLTVGSYW
+5266 SNLTVGSYY
-5275 VRVTSDDCVVV
+5275 VRVISDDCVVV
-5286 SNENRIIEPTPLV
+5286 SNETLIIEPTPLI
-5299 VDDSFTNVSCNGA
+5299 VDDSFMNVSCNGA
-5312 NDGSITVSL
+5312 NNGSITVNM

-5361 GCFEQLRYTI
+5361 GCFEQLQYTI
-5371 IEPAIITAV
+5371 IEPAIIQAL

-5397 LIISGGTAPY
+5397 LVISGGTAPY
-5407 STSINSTTDSDFVL
+5407 STSLNSTTDSDFVL
-5421 DRTLFTNL
+5421 DRTLFSNL
-5429 AAGTYAIFVKDAQD
+5429 AAGTYAVFVKDAQG
-5443 CMINMAVTID
+5443 CMINMAVTIE
-5453 PGVNLNA
+5453 PGVILNA
-5460 IATPIYECTGNIPN
+5460 TVTPIYECTGNIPN
-5474 NSIDLVLEDPNVAPD
+5474 NSIDLVLEDPSVAPD

-5497 DPNDMVLEPNFT
+5497 DPNDMVLEPNFS
-5509 NIAPGAH
+5509 NIAPGNH

-5523 NGCVLTIDFEI
+5523 NGCVLTLDFEI
-5534 ENFEPLVLTLAP
+5534 ENFEPLVLTLEQ
-5546 GNINEISA
+5546 GNINEITA
-5554 VATGGQQ
+5554 VVTGGLQ
-5561 EYTFYFNDKDNGTD
+5561 EYTLYFDDKDNGSD
-5575 NTHYITE
+5575 NSHYITE
-5582 TKTHIVRVVDENGC
+5582 TKTHLVRVVDENGC
-5596 EAIAEIFMEF
+5596 EAMAEIFMEF

-5617 DGDGQNDFWRPRN
+5617 DGDGQNDFWRPKN

>member
-1 MGSKNTKKLLLSCFL
+1 MGSKNTKKLLLTCFL

-29 PFDVR
+29 NFDVR

-46 ANNIVNRQANGYWE
+46 ANNIVNRQTDGYWKGKGKNKE
-60 YQCVRERRGE
+60 WVPGE
-70 CTRWGYVWVN
+70 N
-80 SYVSPND
+80 PND
-87 PYNETGNSSEYND
+87 PYNDTGSSSEYND

-121 ILTVPNPD
+121 TLTVPNPE
-129 CAIVRYAGLYWSAVF
+129 CAKIRYAGLYWSAVF
-144 NASDRTGFDQLKF
+144 SSSNRTGFNQLKF

-300 NSNFTYTPLGNTV
+300 NSNLTYTALGNTV

-382 SFDVEIIEPII
+382 SFDVEIIEPVI

-424 QNVGNDSADNYTI
+424 RNVGNDSADNYTI
-437 KDILPVNV
+437 KDILPINV
-445 TLDESNFTLPAG
+445 TLDETNFTLPTG
-457 VTYTYDEPSRTVLFS
+457 VTYTYDEPTRTVLFS
-472 IPNAL
+472 IPNNL

-484 YAIRM
+484 YSIRM

-536 CGFVIPGA
+536 CGFVVPGA

-570 DAGDGFDDYIWYKDE
+570 DAGDGFDNYIWYKDE

-690 QLIQVNIADAQ
+690 QLIQVNIADAE

-776 DIICNTPGNI
+776 DIICTTPGNI

-913 DNNYTFQN
+913 DNNFTFEN

-942 VTVLSEADLDLTA
+942 VTVISEADLDLTA

-1084 PDPDTDDV
+1084 LDTDTEDE

-1122 IQDFTIGGPADG
+1122 VQDFTIGGPADG
-1134 VSGDAAL
+1134 VSGDATL

-1157 VAGGT
+1157 VTGGT
-1162 APYSY
+1162 APYAY

-1204 TNSVVIDPLNEP
+1204 TNTIVIDPLDEP

-1232 SNVTVTAVN
+1232 SNVTVTAIN

-1254 AIASNSIAGKT
+1254 AIASNSISGKT

-1297 DPIQVVGTLVNNVSC
+1297 DPIQAIGTLINNISC

-1319 IDFEIN
+1319 IDFDIN
-1325 DFSTTYSYTV
+1325 DFSTTYSYSV

-1418 QPDNSILGPQGSNV
+1418 QPDNNILGPQGSNV

-1449 GGCTATDTFD
+1449 GGCTVTDTFD
-1459 ILAPANPTATL
+1459 LLAPANPTATL

-1484 SLTASA
+1484 SLTATA
-1490 AGGVG
+1490 AGGIA

-1508 GNVFNNLAPDS
+1508 GNVFNNLAPDT
-1519 YSVLVR
+1519 YSVVVR
-1525 DAYGCS
+1525 DAYGCN

-1543 TVSNA
+1543 TVSNV

-1570 YAAYSYQING
+1570 YATYSYQING
-1580 GASTAIVGNTITY
+1580 GTSTAVVGNTITY
-1593 TTAIDGSFTFL
+1593 TTAVDGSFTFL

-1635 CDSATN
+1635 CDGAAN

-1680 NYVVQ
+1680 NYIVQ

-1698 TAPNAIT
+1698 TAPNAIS

-1728 GGTPGYTFSIDGIN
+1728 GGTPGYTYSIDGIN
-1742 FVAGDIFTGL
+1742 FVAGDTFTGL

-1767 TFATVPV
+1767 TFASVPV

-1787 NSTAANCPAETSD
+1787 SSTAANCPSETSN
-1800 VTLTVTG
+1800 VTLSAIG
-1807 GSLPLTYEIIAPAA
+1807 GSGTITYEIIAPAA
-1821 AVSTNATGVFN
+1821 YVATNATGVFN
-1832 NLAPDTYTFRV
+1832 NLDPDTYTFRV
-1843 TDDKGCSYDEN
+1843 TDAKGCSYDEN
-1854 YTVNPVVKI
+1854 YTVNPVSKI

-1877 SADGAIQYNVSGF
+1877 SADGAIQYNISGF

-1951 AFTFTVSPLT
+1951 AFTFVVSPLT
-1961 CTTDGSVT
+1961 CATDGSVT

-1981 QVTEP
+1981 QIEQP
-1986 DANILGPQGSN
+1986 DTAVLGPQGSN
-1997 VFSGLSQTGTY
+1997 SFGSLSQNGTY
-2008 TISVTDAGGCTV
+2008 IISVTDAGGCTV
-2020 TDTFDITTPA
+2020 TDTFDIVAPA
-2030 NPTATLAATTDL
+2030 SPTATLAATTDL

-2047 TGVSLTATAAGGV
+2047 TGVNLTATAAGGI
-2060 APYTYSLNSAPAQ
+2060 APYTYSLNGAPTQ
-2073 NGNVFNNLAPGIYS
+2073 NGNVFNNLAPGSYS
-2087 VEVRD
+2087 VEVWD
-2092 VYGCNVTTNTITI
+2092 AYGCNVISNTIII
-2105 EPQLTASSVLT
+2105 EPQLSVSSAVT
-2116 KELDCTASPDAIL
+2116 KELDCTLSPDATIE
-2129 DITVNGGY
+2129 ITINGGY
-2137 ADYSYKVSV
+2137 ADYSYRV
-2146 DGAAYGVSTALGAGI
+2146 DVDATGYGASTALGAGI
-2161 TTFSYT
+2161 ATFSYT
-2167 GTTAGTYR
+2167 ATSAGTYR

-2183 CIAQTTIITVDP
+2183 CTVQTTEITIDP
-2195 ISNPQASE
+2195 TSNPQASE
-2203 TVTNVSCNG
+2203 TVTDVSCNG
-2212 GSDGIVE
+2212 GSDGVVE
-2219 IVFDTNFGTAPYRV
+2219 IVFDTNFGTAPYQV
-2233 NFDGGGLSNNTTYSG
+2233 NFNGGGLSNNTTYSG
-2248 LVAGTYS
+2248 LAAGTYS
-2255 YTVQDD
+2255 YTVQDA
-2261 KGCTVTNS
+2261 KECTVTNL
-2269 VNVGEPAAITFDAA
+2269 VTVGEPAAITFDAA
-2283 IVQEYTCLQDATVE
+2283 ILQEYTCLQDASVE

-2320 SFTGLKDGNYTLTVK
+2320 SFSGLKDGNYTLTVK

-2357 SFSATAANCP
+2357 AFSATAANCP

-2382 AITYEIIAPAA
+2382 AITYEILAPAA

-2405 LAPDTYTFRITD
+2405 LDPDTYTFRITD
-2417 AKGCTYDENYTLN
+2417 AKGCSYDENYTLN

-2484 SPLNFSGLL
+2484 NPLNFSGLL
-2493 AGDYTITVTDDTT
+2493 AGDYIITVTDDTT

-2517 EPADPLAFTFAL
+2517 EPTAPLAFTFNL
-2529 SPLTCAADGSVTIT
+2529 SPMTCAADGSVTIT

-2550 YSYQLTEPD
+2550 YVYQLTEPD
-2559 TNIIGPQ
+2559 SNVKGPQ
-2566 ASNVFNGLNK
+2566 ASNVFNELNK

-2604 VASIDMAAS
+2604 TASIDMAAS
-2613 SLCYTS
+2613 NLCYTS

-2624 IVVDATGGLAPY
+2624 IVVGATGGLAPY

-2654 TPATYDFNV
+2654 TPATYDFHV
-2663 MDSNGCTDTVQ
+2663 TDSNGCTDTVQ

-2686 LAKDLDCSVS
+2686 LTKDLDCTAS
-2696 PDAEINVTVNGG
+2696 PDAEINLNVNGG

-2721 AYAAYAGG
+2721 AYAPYAGA
-2729 FPYTTPTAGTYR
+2729 FPYTTSNAGTYR

-2750 ISESNIVT
+2750 VAQSNTVT
-2758 VTPSETPVITSVTPT
+2758 VTAADTPVITSVTPT
-2773 HVLCFGDNSG
+2773 HVICYGDNSG
-2783 SLDIVIDISVGIAP
+2783 SLDITVDTAVGIAP

-2807 GTNYGN
+2807 GTNYGS
-2813 QTTGLPAGVYEIT
+2813 QTTGLPAGNYEIT
-2826 LTDDKNC
+2826 LTDDKGC
-2833 FVTTTET
+2833 FVTATET

-2855 LTCSASTNIM
+2855 LSCSASTNVM
-2865 GTITVDASGGTSTYI
+2865 GTITVDANGGTSTYI

-2890 TDSYDTSSGTNDHTF
+2890 TDTYDTSSGTNDHTF
-2905 TGLNFGDYTVRVTDN
+2905 TGLNFGDYTVRVIDN
-2920 NGCENISTVTITTG
+2920 NGCESISTVTITTG

-3048 VSCFGAVD
+3048 VSCFGTVD

-3176 ASAGAPTIG
+3176 ASTTAPTVG
-3185 TWTGTNTSGFFNAEA
+3185 TWTGTNTSGFFNANA

-3213 IRFVA
+3213 IRSVA
-3218 VTIAEDPSP
+3218 VTVALDPTP
-3227 VISLLVPDQCA
+3227 AISLTVPDQCA

-3250 NTPGMQP
+3250 DTPGVQP

-3265 AFQAVTFS
+3265 AFQAVTFA
-3273 GAPGTYDFTGLSSGN
+3273 GAPGTFNFTNLSSGN
-3288 HTVEIRD
+3288 HTVVIRD
-3295 SNGCGNT
+3295 ANGCGNSE
-3302 QNIDIYTPTSLSAEV
+3302 NIEIYTPTSLSAEV
-3317 TVTPSCNALLQDDGE
+3317 VVTPSCNALLQDDGE

-3356 LRPKQISD
+3356 IRPKQLSS
-3364 TFSGLTP
+3364 TFTGLTP
-3371 GAYRIYLY
+3371 GTYRAYVY
-3379 DNVATGCDAFIDITL
+3379 DNLATGCDSFIDITL
-3394 EVPTAVV
+3394 DVPTAVV

-3426 SMDNPPYTYQLF
+3426 SMDNPPYTYQLL
-3438 DSTGTIPVTLL
+3438 DGTGAILQIL
-3449 PQASNVFT
+3449 PQSSNVYT
-3457 GLDQGDYIVRIRS
+3457 GLDQGDYFVRIRS
-3470 ARFCKMDIPF
+3470 ARFCKTDIPF
-3480 TINEPSALVANATA
+3480 TINEPSALVASATA

-3512 DIPTTGTAPYT
+3512 DIPTTGTAPYV
-3523 YSIDGINFFTNNTF
+3523 YSIDGTNFFTTNTF

-3601 FSFELLPIGSA
+3601 FTFELLPTGSA

-3626 TAPGDYTFRVTDNVT
+3626 TAPGAYTFRVTDNVT
-3641 GCYFTTAPYTVAPYD
+3641 GCYFTTAPYNVAPYD

-3663 ALTPVTCYGDSD
+3663 AVTPVTCYGDSD

-3692 VFDSSGASV
+3692 VFNSSGTNV
-3701 TAVISSDTSA
+3701 TAVISTDTSS
-3711 NPRSISGL
+3711 NPRTISGL
-3719 PAGNFYVVLTATST
+3719 PAGNFYVVITATDT
-3733 PFCDDTSNTVT
+3733 PFCDDTTNTVT
-3744 IVSPAA
+3744 IVSPTA

-3761 ANCNIGAQVTVTAS
+3761 ANCNIGAQVTVSAS

-3790 PVNPGD
+3790 AVNPGD

-3821 DCTHMIDVVI
+3821 DCTYKIDVVI
-3831 AEDPM
+3831 AADPM

-3842 AYADDQCTSNGTAYT
+3842 AYADDQCTSNGTSYT

-3862 TGVAPLKYSIG
+3862 TGVAPIKYSIG

-3897 NGCTVTDTIDIL
+3897 NGCTVTDTIAIL

-3922 SCIANDGVITI
+3922 SCPVDDGVITI

-3948 LNSIGNSLTGGARQ
+3948 LNSSGISVVGAPQ
-3962 ASNVFNVLAPGNY
+3962 ASNVFNGLAPGNY
-3975 TAIVYDTSGS
+3975 TAMVYDTSGS
-3985 GCDAQVPVFLETPTP
+3985 NCNAQVPVSLETPTP
-4000 VVFTYTKEDVSC
+4000 VVFTYTTEDVSC
-4012 NGGADGSIQVILDA
+4012 NGGADGSIQLILDA

-4038 DGTNPPTTQNNNLF
+4038 DGTNPPTTQNGNLF
-4052 TGLTAGNYDITVTSD
+4052 TGLAAGTYDITVTSD
-4067 RGCFTMQTVTI
+4067 RGCFTTQTVTI
-4078 GEPNALDAAITNVTD
+4078 DEP
-4093 FACNMN
+4093 
-4099 NAVQSASIEVTIT
+4099 
-4112 AGTGTPAYSYSVN
+4112 
-4125 GGAFIPTGGD
+4125 
-4135 VFTYTVTTAG
+4135 
-4145 NYDIIVKDSNGCTF
+4145 
-4159 TIPTQTINP
+4159 
-4168 LPTITDVT
+4168 
-4176 VGQQTAITCTNDE
+4176 
-4189 VARVTVTGGSGD
+4189 
-4201 FTFELLPT
+4201 
-4209 GSAPTQSLV
+4209 
-4218 SQTAD
+4218 
-4223 FTLTAPGDYTFRV
+4223 
-4236 TDNVTGCYFTTA
+4236 
-4248 PYTVAPYDLI
+4248 
-4258 EVVATALTPVT
+4258 TPV
-4269 CYGDSDGE
+4269 D
-4277 LQIQVNNYLGN
+4277 V
-4288 YDYQVFDSSG
+4288 
-4298 ASVTAVI
+4298 
-4305 SSDTS
+4305 S
-4310 ANPRS
+4310 A
-4315 ISGLPAGNFYVVLT
+4315 T
-4329 ATSTPFCDDTSN
+4329 ATS
-4341 TVTIV
+4341 
-4346 SPAADLDLTV
+4346 
-4356 TNNINANC
+4356 
-4364 NIGAQVTVTASGGN
+4364 
-4378 GGYTYAF
+4378 
-4385 VQDGAPVNPGDYTAS
+4385 
-4400 ASAIL
+4400 
-4405 DPATN
+4405 
-4410 LNWDVWVKDAMD
+4410 
-4422 CTHMIDVVIA
+4422 
-4432 EDPMPTVS
+4432 
-4440 LPAYADDQCTSNGT
+4440 
-4454 AYTFTATGT
+4454 
-4463 GVAPL
+4463 
-4468 KYSIGNGFQSSGTF
+4468 
-4482 TVSAPGTYTVTVRD
+4482 
-4496 ANGCTVTDT
+4496 
-4505 IDILPP
+4505 
-4511 LGAAAV
+4511 
-4517 ATAQPSCIANDGV
+4517 
-4530 ITITASGGAGAG
+4530 
-4542 NYEYDLLNSIGNSL
+4542 
-4556 TGGARQASNV
+4556 
-4566 FNVLAPGNY
+4566 
-4575 TAIVYDTS
+4575 
-4583 GSGCDA
+4583 
-4589 QVPVFLETPTPVV
+4589 
-4602 FTYTKEDVSCNGGA
+4602 
-4616 DGSIQVIL
+4616 
-4624 DASNDNPPYTFTIN
+4624 
-4638 DGTNPPT
+4638 
-4645 TQNNNLFTGLT
+4645 
-4656 AGNYDITVTS
+4656 
-4666 DRGCF
+4666 
-4671 TMQTVTIG
+4671 
-4679 EPTMVD
+4679 
-4685 VTATATTFACNAN
+4685 FACNAN
-4698 NQASQ
+4698 NKASQ

-4725 FFTSNTFNISDNGSD
+4725 FFSSNTFNITDNGSD
-4740 RVITV
+4740 RMITV
-4745 TIKDDNGCTDVT
+4745 TVKDDNGCTDVT
-4757 TVNISALN
+4757 IVNIPALN

-4775 AISCAGPEEV
+4775 AISCAGPEQV

-4799 NYQLL
+4799 TYQLL
-4804 PVGNTNATQTGTP
+4804 PVGNTNATLTGNP

-4853 PYDLIKVTATAIT
+4853 PYDLIKVSATAIT

-4914 TISGLSGGN
+4914 TITGLTGGN

-4931 NVPLCFE
+4931 NAPLCSE
-4938 NSNTVRIISPDRA
+4938 NSNTVKIISPDRA

-4958 IANVTCSNDAGE
+4958 IANVTCSNDQGE

-4994 YNATDVNVMVFGN
+4994 YNATDVNVMIFNG

-5014 VQITDANGCT
+5014 VQITDANGCI

-5030 LVQPAPITADITPLS
+5030 LVQPSPITADITPIS

-5075 VYDAT
+5075 VYDSS

-5154 TGPYEYSEDGI
+5154 TGPYEYSVDDI
-5165 NYFPMSGGDTHSFTV
+5165 NYFPMSGGNTHTFTV
-5180 TAGTYRYYVRDS
+5180 SAGTYRYYVRDS
-5192 FGCSSILSNQIKEDV
+5192 FGCNSMLSNQIKEDA
-5207 IEPLTVS
+5207 IEPLTVT

-5230 ILIAKAD
+5230 MLIAKAD

-5254 NSIAGPQTSGQF
+5254 NSIAGPQTSRQF
-5266 GNLTVGSYW
+5266 SNLTVGSYW

-5286 SNENRIIEPTPLV
+5286 STENRITEPTPLV

-5312 NDGSITVSL
+5312 SDGSITVSL

-5371 IEPAIITAV
+5371 TEPAIITAV

-5397 LIISGGTAPY
+5397 LSISGGTAPY
-5407 STSINSTTDSDFVL
+5407 STSINSTADSDFVL
-5421 DRTLFTNL
+5421 DRTMFTNL
-5429 AAGTYAIFVKDAQD
+5429 AAGTYAVFIKDSQG

-5460 IATPIYECTGNIPN
+5460 TATPIYECTGNIPN
-5474 NSIDLVLEDPNVAPD
+5474 NSIDLVLEDPTVAPD

-5497 DPNDMVLEPNFT
+5497 DPNDMVLEPNFA

-5561 EYTFYFNDKDNGTD
+5561 KYTFYFNDKDNGTD

-5582 TKTHIVRVVDENGC
+5582 TKTHTVRVVDENGC

-5617 DGDGQNDFWRPRN
+5617 DGDGQNDFWKPRN

-5658 WDGLY
+5658 WDGMY

-5671 DYWYVIKL
+5671 DYWYIIKL

>member
-1 MGSKNTKKLLLSCFL
+1 MGSKNTKKLLLTCFL
-16 LLGIFS
+16 LLGFFS

-29 PFDVR
+29 NFDVR

-46 ANNIVNRQANGYWE
+46 ANNIVNRQADGYW
-60 YQCVRERRGE
+60 QGKGKNR
-70 CTRWGYVWVN
+70 VWVPA
-80 SYVSPND
+80 VGPND
-87 PYNETGNSSEYND
+87 PYNDTGSSSEYND

-144 NASDRTGFDQLKF
+144 SASNRTGFDQLKF

-300 NSNFTYTPLGNTV
+300 NSNLTYTALGNTV

-424 QNVGNDSADNYTI
+424 QNVGNDDGDSYTI

-608 TFVVSA
+608 TFVVST

-1178 GAETFSNLTSGS
+1178 GAETFSNLTSGI

-1265 ATFNNLNPDTYT
+1265 ATFNNLDPDTYT

-1335 NGATAITGQSAN
+1335 NGATSITGQSAN

-1355 AGDYTIVVTDETT
+1355 AGDYTIIVTDETT
-1368 NCTDTNTI
+1368 NCTDTSTI
-1376 TVSEPATALGITF
+1376 TVGEPATALGITF

-1432 FSGLSQTGTYTI
+1432 FSGLSQTGTYNI

-1484 SLTASA
+1484 SLTATA

-1508 GNVFNNLAPDS
+1508 SNVFNNLAPDS

-1593 TTAIDGSFTFL
+1593 TTAIDGSYTFL
-1604 ITDSEGCTAQ
+1604 ITDNEGCTAQ

-1669 TTYSGLASGTY
+1669 TIYSGLASGTY

-1698 TAPNAIT
+1698 TAPNTIT

-1742 FVAGDIFTGL
+1742 FVAGDTFTGL

-1787 NSTAANCPAETSD
+1787 NSTAANCPAETSN
-1800 VTLTVTG
+1800 VTLTAIG
-1807 GSLPLTYEIIAPAA
+1807 GSGAITYEIIAPAA
-1821 AVSTNATGVFN
+1821 DVSTNATGIFN
-1832 NLAPDTYTFRV
+1832 NLAPNTYTFRV
-1843 TDDKGCSYDEN
+1843 TDNKGCSYDEN
-1854 YTVNPVVKI
+1854 YTINPVVKI

-2484 SPLNFSGLL
+2484 NPLNFSGLL

-2517 EPADPLAFTFAL
+2517 QPSAPLAFTFNL
-2529 SPLTCAADGSVTIT
+2529 SPMTCAADGSVTIT

-2613 SLCYTS
+2613 TLCYTS

-2624 IVVDATGGLAPY
+2624 IVVGATGGLAPY

-2641 AGPTQTSNTFVDL
+2641 TGPTQTSNTFVDL
-2654 TPATYDFNV
+2654 TPATYDFHV
-2663 MDSNGCTDTVQ
+2663 TDSNGCTDTVQ

-2686 LAKDLDCSVS
+2686 LTKDLDCTVS
-2696 PDAEINVTVNGG
+2696 PDAEINLNVSGG

-2721 AYAAYAGG
+2721 AYAAYAGA
-2729 FPYTTPTAGTYR
+2729 FPYTTSNAGTYR

-2750 ISESNIVT
+2750 VAQSNTVT
-2758 VTPSETPVITSVTPT
+2758 VTAADTPVITSVTPT

-2783 SLDIVIDISVGIAP
+2783 SLDIVVDTAIGIAP

-2807 GTNYGN
+2807 GTNYGS
-2813 QTTGLPAGVYEIT
+2813 QATGLPAGVYEIT
-2826 LTDDKNC
+2826 LTDDKGC
-2833 FVTTTET
+2833 YVTATET
-2840 ITEPTAINPNVSHTN
+2840 ITEPTAINPNITHTN
-2855 LTCSASTNIM
+2855 LSCSASTNVM

-2890 TDSYDTSSGTNDHTF
+2890 TDTYDTSSGTNDHTF
-2905 TGLNFGDYTVRVTDN
+2905 TGLNFGDYTVRVIDN
-2920 NGCENISTVTITTG
+2920 NGCESISTVTITTG

-2949 GSGEMLVEAAASN
+2949 GTGEMLVEAAASN

-2971 FAIYPETTWYAGHP
+2971 FAIYPASNWFAGNP
-2985 DWYLQDGGAGSPPY
+2985 EWYLQDGGIGSPPY
-2999 THNFTGLNPGVTY
+2999 THNFTGLTPGVTY

-3023 QYIQEATVPVT
+3023 EYIQEATVPVD
-3034 TNSTLTSTVDATSN
+3034 TNSSLTSTIDATTN
-3048 VSCFGAVD
+3048 ISCFGAVD
-3056 GSVNFTYSGYGGTQ
+3056 GSVDFTYSGYGGTQ
-3070 VNYEIYTQTT
+3070 VDYEIYTQTT
-3080 NIATGITGSSTVVFA
+3080 NISTGITGSSTVVIA

-3112 ILFEEVDGPN
+3112 ILFTEVDGPN

-3250 NTPGMQP
+3250 DTPGVQP

-3295 SNGCGNT
+3295 SNGCGNID
-3302 QNIDIYTPTSLSAEV
+3302 NIDIYTPTSLSAEV

-3332 IKVNAYGGTLFNYR
+3332 IKVNAYGGSLFNYR

-3356 LRPKQISD
+3356 IRPKQIPD
-3364 TFSGLTP
+3364 TFSNLTP
-3371 GAYRIYLY
+3371 GTYRIYVY
-3379 DNVATGCDAFIDITL
+3379 DNLATGCDAFIDITL
-3394 EVPTAVV
+3394 DVPTAVV

-3512 DIPTTGTAPYT
+3512 DIPTTGTAPYM
-3523 YSIDGINFFTNNTF
+3523 YSIDGINFFTTNTF

-3571 ITDVTVGQQ
+3571 ITAVTVGQQ
-3580 TAITCNNDEVAR
+3580 TAITCTNDEVAR

-3601 FSFELLPIGSA
+3601 FTFELLPTGSA

-3663 ALTPVTCYGDSD
+3663 AITPVTCYGDSD

-3711 NPRSISGL
+3711 NPRTISGL
-3719 PAGNFYVVLTATST
+3719 PAGNFYVVLTATTT

-3821 DCTHMIDVVI
+3821 DCTYMIDVVI

-3897 NGCTVTDTIDIL
+3897 NGCTVTDTMDIL

-4000 VVFTYTKEDVSC
+4000 VVFTYT
-4012 NGGADGSIQVILDA
+4012 
-4026 SNDNPPYTFTIN
+4026 Y
-4038 DGTNPPTTQNNNLF
+4038 
-4052 TGLTAGNYDITVTSD
+4052 
-4067 RGCFTMQTVTI
+4067 
-4078 GEPNALDAAITNVTD
+4078 
-4093 FACNMN
+4093 
-4099 NAVQSASIEVTIT
+4099 
-4112 AGTGTPAYSYSVN
+4112 
-4125 GGAFIPTGGD
+4125 
-4135 VFTYTVTTAG
+4135 
-4145 NYDIIVKDSNGCTF
+4145 
-4159 TIPTQTINP
+4159 
-4168 LPTITDVT
+4168 
-4176 VGQQTAITCTNDE
+4176 
-4189 VARVTVTGGSGD
+4189 
-4201 FTFELLPT
+4201 
-4209 GSAPTQSLV
+4209 
-4218 SQTAD
+4218 
-4223 FTLTAPGDYTFRV
+4223 
-4236 TDNVTGCYFTTA
+4236 
-4248 PYTVAPYDLI
+4248 
-4258 EVVATALTPVT
+4258 
-4269 CYGDSDGE
+4269 
-4277 LQIQVNNYLGN
+4277 
-4288 YDYQVFDSSG
+4288 
-4298 ASVTAVI
+4298 
-4305 SSDTS
+4305 
-4310 ANPRS
+4310 
-4315 ISGLPAGNFYVVLT
+4315 
-4329 ATSTPFCDDTSN
+4329 
-4341 TVTIV
+4341 
-4346 SPAADLDLTV
+4346 
-4356 TNNINANC
+4356 
-4364 NIGAQVTVTASGGN
+4364 
-4378 GGYTYAF
+4378 
-4385 VQDGAPVNPGDYTAS
+4385 
-4400 ASAIL
+4400 
-4405 DPATN
+4405 
-4410 LNWDVWVKDAMD
+4410 
-4422 CTHMIDVVIA
+4422 
-4432 EDPMPTVS
+4432 
-4440 LPAYADDQCTSNGT
+4440 
-4454 AYTFTATGT
+4454 
-4463 GVAPL
+4463 
-4468 KYSIGNGFQSSGTF
+4468 
-4482 TVSAPGTYTVTVRD
+4482 
-4496 ANGCTVTDT
+4496 
-4505 IDILPP
+4505 
-4511 LGAAAV
+4511 
-4517 ATAQPSCIANDGV
+4517 
-4530 ITITASGGAGAG
+4530 
-4542 NYEYDLLNSIGNSL
+4542 
-4556 TGGARQASNV
+4556 
-4566 FNVLAPGNY
+4566 
-4575 TAIVYDTS
+4575 
-4583 GSGCDA
+4583 
-4589 QVPVFLETPTPVV
+4589 
-4602 FTYTKEDVSCNGGA
+4602 EDVSCNGGA

-5407 STSINSTTDSDFVL
+5407 RTSINSTTDSDFVL

>member
-1 MGSKNTKKLLLSCFL
+1 M
-16 LLGIFS
+16 
-22 AYSQVKN
+22 
-29 PFDVR
+29 
-34 YENELRGDITFI
+34 
-46 ANNIVNRQANGYWE
+46 
-60 YQCVRERRGE
+60 
-70 CTRWGYVWVN
+70 
-80 SYVSPND
+80 
-87 PYNETGNSSEYND
+87 
-100 DLDMQY
+100 
-106 IDIDGDASTFSSSSA
+106 
-121 ILTVPNPD
+121 
-129 CAIVRYAGLYWSAVF
+129 
-144 NASDRTGFDQLKF
+144 
-157 KIPGGTY
+157 
-164 QDLTADEILFDGAGD
+164 
-179 ADFGY
+179 
-184 YSPYACYKD
+184 
-193 VTSIVAGMADPNGEY
+193 
-208 FAANIRASSGS
+208 
-219 SISGG
+219 
-224 VSGGWKMVVVY
+224 
-235 EDPNLPGKYI
+235 
-245 TTFDG
+245 
-250 YAGIKSGETVDIP
+250 
-263 VNGFT
+263 
-268 TLPAPFPVIAQLG
+268 
-281 VGTLEGDNRIG
+281 
-292 GDGLSIKA
+292 
-300 NSNFTYTPLGNTV
+300 
-313 NPTNNFFNSNI
+313 
-324 TRANAIVM
+324 
-332 DRNPNSINTLGWD
+332 
-345 VDFFNINNPLNGVI
+345 
-359 PNNETGATLRASSS
+359 
-373 QDKYDIFFT
+373 
-382 SFDVEIIEPII
+382 
-393 NLTKTV
+393 
-399 EDIAGNDITGQGVN
+399 
-413 LGQTL
+413 
-418 DYVLTF
+418 
-424 QNVGNDSADNYTI
+424 
-437 KDILPVNV
+437 
-445 TLDESNFTLPAG
+445 
-457 VTYTYDEPSRTVLFS
+457 
-472 IPNAL
+472 
-477 VEKNDPS
+477 
-484 YAIRM
+484 
-489 RVKVAENCFD
+489 
-499 FVDACSDLIQNLA
+499 
-512 YSTYRGVLNSNQIS
+512 
-526 DDPSVTDFDN
+526 
-536 CGFVIPGA
+536 
-544 TNFLLDDLADCNFIR
+544 
-559 TVKLCGDQALL
+559 
-570 DAGDGFDDYIWYKDE
+570 
-585 NGNQELDA
+585 
-593 ADTLITDGDSDNDPS
+593 
-608 TFVVSA
+608 
-614 IGTYIVD
+614 
-621 KIVAD
+621 
-626 PCKGFK
+626 
-632 EILVVERFGATQ
+632 
-644 TNPIVDFFNNSNND
+644 
-658 ADPTNDVQGEI
+658 
-669 VSCSVD
+669 
-675 GSPLPKIF
+675 
-683 LCGVNDT
+683 
-690 QLIQVNIADAQ
+690 
-701 SMVWEQ
+701 
-707 LVEGSCTDSGDDCG
+707 
-721 NKNATCTWNQVSIGP
+721 
-736 SFTANSAGKFRLV
+736 
-749 VNYQNGC
+749 
-756 FSRFYFNV
+756 
-764 FQNNLDIQYNAN
+764 
-776 DIICNTPGNI
+776 
-786 TITNLG
+786 
-792 LGYGYQLYDV
+792 
-802 ANGTIV
+802 
-808 VPYSAN
+808 
-814 NGPSFDISTNGAYRV
+814 
-829 GITQLDN
+829 
-836 TTGEPIDGSCEF
+836 
-848 TTPDIGI
+848 
-855 RNRNFQ
+855 
-861 LNITTTAATCST
+861 
-873 LGSINIQA
+873 
-881 MNVEANYEYEIRID
+881 
-895 DGSNGG
+895 
-901 NGTLLDNETAQP
+901 
-913 DNNYTFQN
+913 
-921 LNAGNYIIRVR
+921 
-932 TDDGCFLEEK
+932 
-942 VTVLSEADLDLTA
+942 
-955 RISQH
+955 
-960 ISCKEG
+960 
-966 NILMDSSGG
+966 
-975 KTPHTYAIWSYVD
+975 
-988 EGGNTVTSYPNV
+988 
-1000 TSIPPGNFQ
+1000 
-1009 TSQIFDILDPGDYTF
+1009 
-1024 VVVDRNNCYSFSN
+1024 
-1037 TVTINLVPA
+1037 
-1046 VEFTTSVTDESCFG
+1046 
-1060 AEDGSIVY
+1060 
-1068 NMTNTNGY
+1068 
-1076 KVEYTLIY
+1076 
-1084 PDPDTDDV
+1084 
-1092 INSSGTFTGLP
+1092 
-1103 QGNYTVILTQSK
+1103 
-1115 GGASCDF
+1115 
-1122 IQDFTIGGPADG
+1122 
-1134 VSGDAAL
+1134 
-1141 IQDYTCLQDG
+1141 
-1151 IIEAQN
+1151 
-1157 VAGGT
+1157 
-1162 APYSY
+1162 
-1167 SIDGVNFVSGP
+1167 
-1178 GAETFSNLTSGS
+1178 
-1190 YSITIRDATLCTFV
+1190 
-1204 TNSVVIDPLNEP
+1204 
-1216 TDLTFTST
+1216 
-1224 APNCPTQT
+1224 
-1232 SNVTVTAVN
+1232 
-1241 GIDPLT
+1241 
-1247 IEIIAPS
+1247 
-1254 AIASNSIAGKT
+1254 
-1265 ATFNNLNPDTYT
+1265 
-1277 FRVTDSKGCS
+1277 
-1287 YDETYTITPV
+1287 
-1297 DPIQVVGTLVNNVSC
+1297 
-1312 IGNADGA
+1312 
-1319 IDFEIN
+1319 
-1325 DFSTTYSYTV
+1325 
-1335 NGATAITGQSAN
+1335 
-1347 TINLTGLV
+1347 
-1355 AGDYTIVVTDETT
+1355 
-1368 NCTDTNTI
+1368 
-1376 TVSEPATALGITF
+1376 
-1389 STTPLTC
+1389 
-1396 SADGSVTITATN
+1396 
-1408 GWGGYSYELE
+1408 
-1418 QPDNSILGPQGSNV
+1418 
-1432 FSGLSQTGTYTI
+1432 
-1444 SVTDA
+1444 
-1449 GGCTATDTFD
+1449 
-1459 ILAPANPTATL
+1459 
-1470 DATTDLCYVPGTGV
+1470 
-1484 SLTASA
+1484 
-1490 AGGVG
+1490 
-1495 PYTYSLNGAPAQN
+1495 
-1508 GNVFNNLAPDS
+1508 
-1519 YSVLVR
+1519 
-1525 DAYGCS
+1525 
-1531 VTTNTITIEPQL
+1531 
-1543 TVSNA
+1543 
-1548 ITKELD
+1548 
-1554 CSASPEAIIDI
+1554 
-1565 TINGG
+1565 
-1570 YAAYSYQING
+1570 
-1580 GASTAIVGNTITY
+1580 
-1593 TTAIDGSFTFL
+1593 
-1604 ITDSEGCTAQ
+1604 
-1614 TTVVVDPITNPVAT
+1614 
-1628 NNITDPN
+1628 
-1635 CDSATN
+1635 
-1641 GSVEIVIDPNFGTA
+1641 
-1655 PYQVNFNGAGLSNQ
+1655 
-1669 TTYSGLASGTY
+1669 
-1680 NYVVQ
+1680 
-1685 DSKGC
+1685 
-1690 TFNGSATL
+1690 
-1698 TAPNAIT
+1698 
-1705 ADAVLTQPYTCLQ
+1705 
-1718 TASIQVQNIT
+1718 
-1728 GGTPGYTFSIDGIN
+1728 
-1742 FVAGDIFTGL
+1742 
-1752 TDGDYTITVRDASGC
+1752 
-1767 TFATVPV
+1767 
-1774 NVPALDPPTDITF
+1774 
-1787 NSTAANCPAETSD
+1787 
-1800 VTLTVTG
+1800 
-1807 GSLPLTYEIIAPAA
+1807 
-1821 AVSTNATGVFN
+1821 
-1832 NLAPDTYTFRV
+1832 
-1843 TDDKGCSYDEN
+1843 
-1854 YTVNPVVKI
+1854 
-1863 DALGTLTQNVSCQG
+1863 
-1877 SADGAIQYNVSGF
+1877 
-1890 SGNYSFTVTGPTAI
+1890 
-1904 APQSGINTNPLNFSG
+1904 
-1919 LLAGDYTITVTDDT
+1919 
-1933 TNCTDTATV
+1933 
-1942 TVNEPADPL
+1942 
-1951 AFTFTVSPLT
+1951 
-1961 CTTDGSVT
+1961 
-1969 ITATDGWGGYTY
+1969 
-1981 QVTEP
+1981 
-1986 DANILGPQGSN
+1986 
-1997 VFSGLSQTGTY
+1997 
-2008 TISVTDAGGCTV
+2008 
-2020 TDTFDITTPA
+2020 
-2030 NPTATLAATTDL
+2030 
-2042 CYVPG
+2042 
-2047 TGVSLTATAAGGV
+2047 
-2060 APYTYSLNSAPAQ
+2060 
-2073 NGNVFNNLAPGIYS
+2073 
-2087 VEVRD
+2087 
-2092 VYGCNVTTNTITI
+2092 
-2105 EPQLTASSVLT
+2105 
-2116 KELDCTASPDAIL
+2116 
-2129 DITVNGGY
+2129 
-2137 ADYSYKVSV
+2137 
-2146 DGAAYGVSTALGAGI
+2146 
-2161 TTFSYT
+2161 
-2167 GTTAGTYR
+2167 
-2175 FEITDSEG
+2175 
-2183 CIAQTTIITVDP
+2183 
-2195 ISNPQASE
+2195 
-2203 TVTNVSCNG
+2203 
-2212 GSDGIVE
+2212 
-2219 IVFDTNFGTAPYRV
+2219 
-2233 NFDGGGLSNNTTYSG
+2233 
-2248 LVAGTYS
+2248 
-2255 YTVQDD
+2255 
-2261 KGCTVTNS
+2261 
-2269 VNVGEPAAITFDAA
+2269 
-2283 IVQEYTCLQDATVE
+2283 
-2297 AQNVIGGT
+2297 
-2305 SPYTYSI
+2305 
-2312 DGINFGAN
+2312 
-2320 SFTGLKDGNYTLTVK
+2320 
-2335 DANGCTATR
+2335 
-2344 PITIDPLTPPTDI
+2344 
-2357 SFSATAANCP
+2357 
-2367 AETSDITLTPTGGSG
+2367 
-2382 AITYEIIAPAA
+2382 
-2393 AVASNATGIFTG
+2393 
-2405 LAPDTYTFRITD
+2405 
-2417 AKGCTYDENYTLN
+2417 
-2430 PVTKINVLGT
+2430 
-2440 LTQNVSCQGS
+2440 
-2450 ADGAIQYNITG
+2450 
-2461 FSGNYSFTVAGP
+2461 
-2473 TAIAPQSGINT
+2473 
-2484 SPLNFSGLL
+2484 
-2493 AGDYTITVTDDTT
+2493 
-2506 NCTDTATVTVN
+2506 
-2517 EPADPLAFTFAL
+2517 
-2529 SPLTCAADGSVTIT
+2529 TCAADGSVTIT

-2559 TNIIGPQ
+2559 TNVVGPQ

-2613 SLCYTS
+2613 TLCYTS

-2624 IVVDATGGLAPY
+2624 IVVGATGGLAPY

-2641 AGPTQTSNTFVDL
+2641 TGPTQTSNTFVDL

-2686 LAKDLDCSVS
+2686 LTKDLDCTVS
-2696 PDAEINVTVNGG
+2696 PDAEINLNVSGG

-2721 AYAAYAGG
+2721 AYAAYAGA
-2729 FPYTTPTAGTYR
+2729 FPYTTSNAGTYR

-2750 ISESNIVT
+2750 VAQSNTVT
-2758 VTPSETPVITSVTPT
+2758 VTAADTPVITSVTPT

-2783 SLDIVIDISVGIAP
+2783 SLDIVVDTAIGIAP

-2807 GTNYGN
+2807 GTNYGS
-2813 QTTGLPAGVYEIT
+2813 QATGLPARVYEIT
-2826 LTDDKNC
+2826 LTDDKGC
-2833 FVTTTET
+2833 FVTATET
-2840 ITEPTAINPNVSHTN
+2840 ITEPTAINPNITHTN
-2855 LTCSASTNIM
+2855 LSCSASTNVM

-2890 TDSYDTSSGTNDHTF
+2890 TDTYDTSSGTNDHTF
-2905 TGLNFGDYTVRVTDN
+2905 TGLNFGDYTVRVIDN
-2920 NGCENISTVTITTG
+2920 NGCEIISTVTITTG

-2949 GSGEMLVEAAASN
+2949 GTGEMLVEAAASN

-2971 FAIYPETTWYAGHP
+2971 FAIYPASNWFAGNP
-2985 DWYLQDGGAGSPPY
+2985 EWYLQDGGIGSPPY
-2999 THNFTGLNPGVTY
+2999 THNFTGLTPGVTY

-3023 QYIQEATVPVT
+3023 EYIQEATVPVD
-3034 TNSTLTSTVDATSN
+3034 TNSSLTSTIDATTN
-3048 VSCFGAVD
+3048 ISCFGAVD
-3056 GSVNFTYSGYGGTQ
+3056 GAVDFTYSGYGGTQ

-3080 NIATGITGSSTVVFA
+3080 NIATGITGSSTVVIA
-3095 GTSQSRTLSG
+3095 GTSQSSTLSG

-3185 TWTGTNTSGFFNAEA
+3185 TWTGTNTSGLFNAEA

-3250 NTPGMQP
+3250 DTPGVQP

-3273 GAPGTYDFTGLSSGN
+3273 GAPATYDFTGLSSGN

-3295 SNGCGNT
+3295 SNGCGNID
-3302 QNIDIYTPTSLSAEV
+3302 NIDIYTPTSLSAEV

-3512 DIPTTGTAPYT
+3512 DIPTTGTAPYM
-3523 YSIDGINFFTNNTF
+3523 YSIDGINFFTTNTF

-3571 ITDVTVGQQ
+3571 ITAVTVGQQ
-3580 TAITCNNDEVAR
+3580 TAITCTNDEVAR

-3601 FSFELLPIGSA
+3601 FTFELLPTGSA

-3663 ALTPVTCYGDSD
+3663 ALTLVTCYGDSD
-3675 GELQIQVNN
+3675 GALQIQVNN

-3711 NPRSISGL
+3711 NPRTISGL

-3790 PVNPGD
+3790 VVNPGDYTASASAILDPATNLNWDVWVKDAMDCTYMIDVVIAEDPMPTVSLPAYAVDQCTSNGTSYTFTATGTGVAPIKYSIGNGFQSSGTFTVSAPGTYTVTVRDANGCTVTDTIDILPPLGAAAVATAQPSCIANDGVITITASGGAGAGNYEYDLLNSIGNSLTGGARQASNVFNVLAPGNYTAIVYDTSGSGCDAQVPVFLETPTPVVFTYTNEDVSCNGGADGSIQVILDASNDNPPYTFTINDGTNPPTTQNNNLFTGLTAGNYDITVTSDRGCFTMQTVTIGEPNALDAAITNVTDFACNMNNAVQSASIEVTITAGTGTPAYTYSVNGGPFIPTGGDVFTYTVTTAGNYDIIVKDSNGCTFTIPTQTINPLPTITDVTVGQQTAITCNNDELARVTVTGGSGDFTFELLPTGSAPTQSLVSQTADFTLTAPGDYTFRVTDNVTGCYFTTAPYTVAPYDLIEVVATALTLVTCYGDSDGALQIQVNNYLGNYDYQVFDSSGASVTAVISSDTSANPRTISGLPAGNFYVVLTATSTPFCDDTSNTVTIVSPAADLDLTVTNNINANCNIGAQVTVSASGGNGGYTYAFVQDGAVVNPGD

-3842 AYADDQCTSNGTAYT
+3842 AYAVDQCTSNGTSYT

-4000 VVFTYTKEDVSC
+4000 VVFTYT
-4012 NGGADGSIQVILDA
+4012 N
-4026 SNDNPPYTFTIN
+4026 
-4038 DGTNPPTTQNNNLF
+4038 
-4052 TGLTAGNYDITVTSD
+4052 
-4067 RGCFTMQTVTI
+4067 
-4078 GEPNALDAAITNVTD
+4078 
-4093 FACNMN
+4093 
-4099 NAVQSASIEVTIT
+4099 
-4112 AGTGTPAYSYSVN
+4112 
-4125 GGAFIPTGGD
+4125 
-4135 VFTYTVTTAG
+4135 
-4145 NYDIIVKDSNGCTF
+4145 
-4159 TIPTQTINP
+4159 
-4168 LPTITDVT
+4168 
-4176 VGQQTAITCTNDE
+4176 
-4189 VARVTVTGGSGD
+4189 
-4201 FTFELLPT
+4201 
-4209 GSAPTQSLV
+4209 
-4218 SQTAD
+4218 
-4223 FTLTAPGDYTFRV
+4223 
-4236 TDNVTGCYFTTA
+4236 
-4248 PYTVAPYDLI
+4248 
-4258 EVVATALTPVT
+4258 
-4269 CYGDSDGE
+4269 
-4277 LQIQVNNYLGN
+4277 
-4288 YDYQVFDSSG
+4288 
-4298 ASVTAVI
+4298 
-4305 SSDTS
+4305 
-4310 ANPRS
+4310 
-4315 ISGLPAGNFYVVLT
+4315 
-4329 ATSTPFCDDTSN
+4329 
-4341 TVTIV
+4341 
-4346 SPAADLDLTV
+4346 
-4356 TNNINANC
+4356 
-4364 NIGAQVTVTASGGN
+4364 
-4378 GGYTYAF
+4378 
-4385 VQDGAPVNPGDYTAS
+4385 
-4400 ASAIL
+4400 
-4405 DPATN
+4405 
-4410 LNWDVWVKDAMD
+4410 
-4422 CTHMIDVVIA
+4422 
-4432 EDPMPTVS
+4432 
-4440 LPAYADDQCTSNGT
+4440 
-4454 AYTFTATGT
+4454 
-4463 GVAPL
+4463 
-4468 KYSIGNGFQSSGTF
+4468 
-4482 TVSAPGTYTVTVRD
+4482 
-4496 ANGCTVTDT
+4496 
-4505 IDILPP
+4505 
-4511 LGAAAV
+4511 
-4517 ATAQPSCIANDGV
+4517 
-4530 ITITASGGAGAG
+4530 
-4542 NYEYDLLNSIGNSL
+4542 
-4556 TGGARQASNV
+4556 
-4566 FNVLAPGNY
+4566 
-4575 TAIVYDTS
+4575 
-4583 GSGCDA
+4583 
-4589 QVPVFLETPTPVV
+4589 
-4602 FTYTKEDVSCNGGA
+4602 EDVSCNGGA

-4679 EPTMVD
+4679 EPTTVD

-4799 NYQLL
+4799 SYQLL

-4853 PYDLIKVTATAIT
+4853 PYDLIKVTATSIT

-4914 TISGLSGGN
+4914 TISGLTGGN

-4970 IIVDPSGGYA
+4970 IIVDPSGGYG

-5014 VQITDANGCT
+5014 VQITDANGCI

-5088 GGQVSPIFNNL
+5088 GGQISPIFNNL

-5286 SNENRIIEPTPLV
+5286 SNENRIKEPTPLV

-5335 LDKFDTVNTFTN
+5335 LDKFDTVNTFTD

-5371 IEPAIITAV
+5371 TEPAIITAV

-5397 LIISGGTAPY
+5397 LTISGGTAPY

-5474 NSIDLVLEDPNVAPD
+5474 NSIDLVLEDPTVAPN

>member
-144 NASDRTGFDQLKF
+144 SASNRTGFNQLKF

-457 VTYTYDEPSRTVLFS
+457 VTYTYDEPSRTVQFS

-536 CGFVIPGA
+536 CGFVVPGA

-585 NGNQELDA
+585 NGNQELDS

-861 LNITTTAATCST
+861 LNITTTAATCSN

-895 DGSNGG
+895 DGSNGE

-1046 VEFTTSVTDESCFG
+1046 VEFTTSITDESCFG

-1157 VAGGT
+1157 IAGGT

-1204 TNSVVIDPLNEP
+1204 TNSVVIDPLDEP

-1265 ATFNNLNPDTYT
+1265 ATFNNLDPDTYT

-1287 YDETYTITPV
+1287 YDETYTIAPV

-1335 NGATAITGQSAN
+1335 NGATSITGQSAN

-1355 AGDYTIVVTDETT
+1355 AGDYTIIVTDETT

-1418 QPDNSILGPQGSNV
+1418 QPDNNILGPQGSNV

-1470 DATTDLCYVPGTGV
+1470 DATTNLCYAPATGV

-1604 ITDSEGCTAQ
+1604 ITDGEGCTAQ
-1614 TTVVVDPITNPVAT
+1614 TTVVVDAITNPVAT

-1742 FVAGDIFTGL
+1742 FVAGDTFTGL

-1787 NSTAANCPAETSD
+1787 NSTAANCPAETSN
-1800 VTLTVTG
+1800 VTLTAIG
-1807 GSLPLTYEIIAPAA
+1807 GSGAITYEIIAPAA
-1821 AVSTNATGVFN
+1821 DVSSNATGIFN
-1832 NLAPDTYTFRV
+1832 NLAPNTYTFRV
-1843 TDDKGCSYDEN
+1843 TDNKGCSYDEN
-1854 YTVNPVVKI
+1854 YTINPVVKI

-2030 NPTATLAATTDL
+2030 NPTATLAATMDL

-2060 APYTYSLNSAPAQ
+2060 APYTYSINSAPAQ

-2092 VYGCNVTTNTITI
+2092 AYGCNVTTNNITI

-2137 ADYSYKVSV
+2137 VDYSYKVSV

-2167 GTTAGTYR
+2167 ATTAGTYR
-2175 FEITDSEG
+2175 FEITDNEG

-2248 LVAGTYS
+2248 LAAGTYS

-2382 AITYEIIAPAA
+2382 AITFEIIAPAV
-2393 AVASNATGIFTG
+2393 AVPSNATGIFTG
-2405 LAPDTYTFRITD
+2405 LDPDTYTFRITD
-2417 AKGCTYDENYTLN
+2417 AKGCSYDENYTLN

-2855 LTCSASTNIM
+2855 LTCSASTNVM
-2865 GTITVDASGGTSTYI
+2865 GTITVDANGGTSTYI

-2890 TDSYDTSSGTNDHTF
+2890 TDTYDTSSGTNDHTF

-2939 TTSPVAGCAP
+2939 TTSATPGCAP
-2949 GSGEMLVEAAASN
+2949 GTGEMLVEAAATN
-2962 GTLGTGTFY
+2962 GTLGAGTFY
-2971 FAIYPETTWYAGHP
+2971 FAIYPAPIFNAADPAWFPEDVLPAP
-2985 DWYLQDGGAGSPPY
+2985 DN

-3012 TFIVY
+3012 TFVVY
-3017 DSDTGC
+3017 DTDTGC
-3023 QYIQEATVPVT
+3023 EYIQEATVPVD
-3034 TNSTLTSTVDATSN
+3034 TNSSLSSTVDSTTN
-3048 VSCFGAVD
+3048 VSCFGAID
-3056 GSVNFTYSGYGGTQ
+3056 GSVDFTIDLYTATQ
-3070 VNYEIYTQTT
+3070 VDYEIFTFVTNTT
-3080 NIATGITGSSTVVFA
+3080 TGITGSATGLTGAPYSDSLA
-3095 GTSQSRTLSG
+3095 GLV
-3105 LAPGEYY
+3105 PGEYY
-3112 ILFEEVDGPN
+3112 ILFTEVDGPN

-3149 DNCEPN
+3149 DNCTPN

-3176 ASAGAPTIG
+3176 ASAGAPTVG

-3213 IRFVA
+3213 IRSVA

-3250 NTPGMQP
+3250 DTPGVQP

-3273 GAPGTYDFTGLSSGN
+3273 GAPATYDFTGLSSGN
-3288 HTVEIRD
+3288 HTLEIRD
-3295 SNGCGNT
+3295 SNGCGNID
-3302 QNIDIYTPTSLSAEV
+3302 NIDIYTPTSLSAEV

-3332 IKVNAYGGTLFNYR
+3332 IKVNAYGGSLFNYR
-3346 YELRDTSDNI
+3346 YELRDTSNNI

-3394 EVPTAVV
+3394 DVPTAVV
-3401 AAIGEKKDISCN
+3401 AAIGDIKDISCH
-3413 GASDGSIVVNLDP
+3413 GASDGSIVVTLDP
-3426 SMDNPPYTYQLF
+3426 GMDNPPYTYQLF

-3512 DIPTTGTAPYT
+3512 DIPTTGTAPYM
-3523 YSIDGINFFTNNTF
+3523 YSIDGINFFTTNTF

-3571 ITDVTVGQQ
+3571 ITAVTVGQQ
-3580 TAITCNNDEVAR
+3580 TAITCTNDEVAR

-3601 FSFELLPIGSA
+3601 FTFELLPTGSA
-3612 PTQSLVSQTADFTL
+3612 PAQSLVSQTADFTL

-3711 NPRSISGL
+3711 NPRIISGL
-3719 PAGNFYVVLTATST
+3719 PAGNFYVVLTATDT

-3790 PVNPGD
+3790 VVNPGD

-3821 DCTHMIDVVI
+3821 DCTYMIDVVI

-3842 AYADDQCTSNGTAYT
+3842 AYADDQCTSNGTSYT

-3862 TGVAPLKYSIG
+3862 TGVAPIKYSIG

-4000 VVFTYTKEDVSC
+4000 VVFTYTYEDVSC

-4112 AGTGTPAYSYSVN
+4112 AGTGTPAYTYSVN

-4209 GSAPTQSLV
+4209 GSAPAQSLV

-4310 ANPRS
+4310 ANPRI

-4329 ATSTPFCDDTSN
+4329 ATDTPFCDDTSN

-4385 VQDGAPVNPGDYTAS
+4385 VQDGAVVNPGDYTAS

-4422 CTHMIDVVIA
+4422 CTYMIDVVIA

-4454 AYTFTATGT
+4454 SYTFTATGT
-4463 GVAPL
+4463 GVAPI

-4602 FTYTKEDVSCNGGA
+4602 FTYTYEDVSCNGGA

-4679 EPTMVD
+4679 EPTIVD
-4685 VTATATTFACNAN
+4685 VTATATSFACNAN

-5407 STSINSTTDSDFVL
+5407 RTSINSTTDSDFVL